1 MKFIKILLLSAI
13 LSSRIF
19 ACALCALYT
28 PTAHV
33 SITPAAQD
41 GRIVSLHFSWLF
53 SKNFTDVIM
62 QTYDINSNGK
72 LESDELAEITKAMT
86 DYLEPKN
93 YLCEAEFYDQAP
105 KNAKPALSNLVGT
118 QIKGNFKNAKSLIKK
133 GKLAFEFDQKVGF
146 ELRNDRVLKISIN
159 DDQGFFNFKM
169 LDEKPINLG
178 EGFVAKP
185 NSNLATT
192 FIEFSGEKPKI
203 ADKKPLDR
211 GVPTADAEQID
222 LGAGEQSLIAL
233 EEEKLAIDKQV
244 KQLGVGRSH
253 QRSVGDI
260 VSDATAEAQKNA
272 AASDTL
278 AQINKAGAAKDA
290 AQAKNDRSNSNLLGG
305 EGSASAPQKSGGA
318 SSAASGE
325 INLAKSR
332 DLDEISSALGKNGSS
347 AALAKSNAGSVNL
360 AQNAQNGDASNSA
373 ASSSGSANLTQ
384 SSDKDTDKFHA
395 SSVSGPSGSAQ
406 EGAGEATRLKENT
419 ANGAQEIKG
428 GLIDG
433 EDVANEPQ
441 DEVISNE
448 PHEETALGF
457 VAQKTVDFMKSLK
470 TAFRA
475 SSEQASASTIL
486 WVLALS
492 FIYGFFHAAGPGHA
506 KLLTASYFLAHGGSY
521 VKAFG
526 FALKIGLLHVLGALV
541 LVSASMF
548 VLQNVAGLVSANSA
562 SITTKISALLIIV
575 ITALIIYDKARRV
588 RSGARHDAGCSCA
601 ACASSAYGAS
611 AGLKGAGAASA
622 KNVADAASKTYKFSE
637 FKAFSADAASPSDAK
652 NSYGALNLRGT
663 SLGLKENRVA
673 SELAERS
680 NFTNSN
686 PPRNSAVSN
695 GGERGR
701 EWLIALAAALVPCPG
716 TILIFVLAFSLG
728 SFALSVASAL
738 FIGLG
743 MSVVIFL
750 AALFGA
756 KANELSSTKRLVGLK
771 LYVEFAGLFVMFGLG
786 IFMYFISDRM
796 SVL

>member
-13 LSSRIF
+13 FSSRIF

-33 SITPAAQD
+33 SITPIAQD
-41 GRIVSLHFSWLF
+41 GKIVSLHFSWLF
-53 SKNFTDVIM
+53 SQNFTDVIM

-72 LESDELAEITKAMT
+72 LENSELAEITKAMT
-86 DYLEPKN
+86 DYLTPKN

-105 KNAKPALSNLVGT
+105 KNAKPELSNLVGT
-118 QIKGNFKNAKSLIKK
+118 QIKGNFKNAISLVKK
-133 GKLAFEFDQKVGF
+133 GRLVFEFDQKVSF
-146 ELRNDRVLKISIN
+146 ELQNNRVLKISIN

-169 LDEKPINLG
+169 LDDKPINLG

-203 ADKKPLDR
+203 ADKKP
-211 GVPTADAEQID
+211 PISSAPNSD
-222 LGAGEQSLIAL
+222 LAQDSLASSEQSLAGS
-233 EEEKLAIDKQV
+233 EDKLAQGEQTKPNASSAR
-244 KQLGVGRSH
+244 RSN

-260 VSDATAEAQKNA
+260 VSEAAAEAQKNI

-278 AQINKAGAAKDA
+278 AQINKAAKKN
-290 AQAKNDRSNSNLLGG
+290 AQAKGGPANSHRFGSESLEAAAKNSENAAVPLGDDLNLTQNGGDRSAAINFN
-305 EGSASAPQKSGGA
+305 KSTN
-318 SSAASGE
+318 SAAPVDKGAGE
-325 INLAKSR
+325 NLTARR
-332 DLDEISSALGKNGSS
+332 DSSLNS
-347 AALAKSNAGSVNL
+347 AHSTQNFATPPNSLNL
-360 AQNAQNGDASNSA
+360 AQNSV
-373 ASSSGSANLTQ
+373 
-384 SSDKDTDKFHA
+384 DK
-395 SSVSGPSGSAQ
+395 
-406 EGAGEATRLKENT
+406 
-419 ANGAQEIKG
+419 NGAAPG
-428 GLIDG
+428 SGD
-433 EDVANEPQ
+433 
-441 DEVISNE
+441 ISSE
-448 PHEETALGF
+448 SHEEAALGF
-457 VAQKTVDFMKSLK
+457 VAQKTMDFMKSLK

-475 SSEQASASTIL
+475 SSEHASASTIL

-548 VLQNVAGLVSANSA
+548 VLQNVAGIVSANSA

-588 RSGARHDAGCSCA
+588 RSGAHHDAGCSCA
-601 ACASSAYGAS
+601 ACASAANTAETDAHLKNTAFAN
-611 AGLKGAGAASA
+611 AGNSAGAAS
-622 KNVADAASKTYKFSE
+622 KSYKFSK
-637 FKAFSADAASPSDAK
+637 FKIKSGESAQYLDTKNLGAATAELNSDSNLNASPEK
-652 NSYGALNLRGT
+652 NSPSQNEQKQALNSANLKNQT
-663 SLGLKENRVA
+663 S
-673 SELAERS
+673 SRS
-680 NFTNSN
+680 LQNGATY
-686 PPRNSAVSN
+686 

-738 FIGLG
+738 FIGFG

-756 KANELSSTKRLVGLK
+756 KANELSSKRLVSLK

-786 IFMYFISDRM
+786 VFMYFISDTLRI
-796 SVL
+796 L

>member
-13 LSSRIF
+13 FSSRIF

-33 SITPAAQD
+33 SITPVAQD
-41 GRIVSLHFSWLF
+41 GKIVSLHFSWLF
-53 SKNFTDVIM
+53 SQNFTDVIM

-72 LESDELAEITKAMT
+72 LENSELAEITKAMT
-86 DYLEPKN
+86 DYLTPKN

-118 QIKGNFKNAKSLIKK
+118 QIKGNFKNAISLVKK
-133 GKLAFEFDQKVGF
+133 GRLVFEFDQKVGF
-146 ELRNDRVLKISIN
+146 ELRNNRVLKISIN

-169 LDEKPINLG
+169 LDDKPINLG

-203 ADKKPLDR
+203 ADKKP
-211 GVPTADAEQID
+211 PISSAPNSD
-222 LGAGEQSLIAL
+222 LAQDSLASSEQSLASS
-233 EEEKLAIDKQV
+233 EDKLAQGGQAKPNSSSAR
-244 KQLGVGRSH
+244 RSN

-260 VSDATAEAQKNA
+260 VSEAAVEAQKNI

-278 AQINKAGAAKDA
+278 AQINKAAKKD
-290 AQAKNDRSNSNLLGG
+290 AQAKDGTANSGRFGSENAAVPLGDNSNLAQNGG
-305 EGSASAPQKSGGA
+305 DRSAAINFNKSTNSAAPVDKGVSENFAARRDNSLNSAHSTQNLVTPPEESSLNLAQNSASKNGA
-318 SSAASGE
+318 TSDS
-325 INLAKSR
+325 
-332 DLDEISSALGKNGSS
+332 DEISSEQHKE
-347 AALAKSNAGSVNL
+347 
-360 AQNAQNGDASNSA
+360 
-373 ASSSGSANLTQ
+373 
-384 SSDKDTDKFHA
+384 
-395 SSVSGPSGSAQ
+395 VS
-406 EGAGEATRLKENT
+406 
-419 ANGAQEIKG
+419 
-428 GLIDG
+428 
-433 EDVANEPQ
+433 
-441 DEVISNE
+441 
-448 PHEETALGF
+448 LGF
-457 VAQKTVDFMKSLK
+457 VAQKTMDFMKSLK

-475 SSEQASASTIL
+475 SSEHASASTIL

-548 VLQNVAGLVSANSA
+548 VLQNVAGIVSANSA

-588 RSGARHDAGCSCA
+588 RSGVSHDAGCSCA
-601 ACASSAYGAS
+601 ACASAANTAETDARLKNTAFANAGNSAH
-611 AGLKGAGAASA
+611 
-622 KNVADAASKTYKFSE
+622 AASKSYKFS
-637 FKAFSADAASPSDAK
+637 KFSIQSGESAQYLDAQNLDAATAELNSDSNLAAKLQK
-652 NSYGALNLRGT
+652 NSSSQNEQKKALNSANFKNQT
-663 SLGLKENRVA
+663 S
-673 SELAERS
+673 SRS
-680 NFTNSN
+680 LQNGATG
-686 PPRNSAVSN
+686 
-695 GGERGR
+695 GGEKGR

-738 FIGLG
+738 FIGFG

-756 KANELSSTKRLVGLK
+756 KANELSSKRLVSLK
-771 LYVEFAGLFVMFGLG
+771 LYVEFLGLFVMFGLG
-786 IFMYFISDRM
+786 IFMYFLSDNLR
-796 SVL
+796 VL

>member
-13 LSSRIF
+13 FSSRIF

-33 SITPAAQD
+33 SITPVAQD
-41 GRIVSLHFSWLF
+41 GKIVSLHFSWLF
-53 SKNFTDVIM
+53 SQNFTDVIM

-72 LESDELAEITKAMT
+72 FENNELAEITKAMT
-86 DYLEPKN
+86 DYLTPKN

-118 QIKGNFKNAKSLIKK
+118 QIKGNFKNAISLVKK
-133 GKLAFEFDQKVGF
+133 GRLVFEFDQKVGF
-146 ELRNDRVLKISIN
+146 ELRNNRVLKISIN

-169 LDEKPINLG
+169 LDDKPINLG

-203 ADKKPLDR
+203 ADKKP
-211 GVPTADAEQID
+211 PISSAPNSD
-222 LGAGEQSLIAL
+222 LAQDSLASSEQSLASS
-233 EEEKLAIDKQV
+233 EDKLAQGGQAKPNSSSAR
-244 KQLGVGRSH
+244 RSN

-260 VSDATAEAQKNA
+260 VSEAAVEAQKNI

-278 AQINKAGAAKDA
+278 AQINKAAKKD
-290 AQAKNDRSNSNLLGG
+290 AQAKDGTANSGRFGSENAAVPLGDNSNLAQNGG
-305 EGSASAPQKSGGA
+305 DRSAAINFNKSTNSAAPVDKGVSENFAARRDNSLNSAHSTQNLVTPPEESSLNLAQNSASKNGA
-318 SSAASGE
+318 TSDS
-325 INLAKSR
+325 
-332 DLDEISSALGKNGSS
+332 DEISSEQHKE
-347 AALAKSNAGSVNL
+347 
-360 AQNAQNGDASNSA
+360 
-373 ASSSGSANLTQ
+373 
-384 SSDKDTDKFHA
+384 
-395 SSVSGPSGSAQ
+395 VS
-406 EGAGEATRLKENT
+406 
-419 ANGAQEIKG
+419 
-428 GLIDG
+428 
-433 EDVANEPQ
+433 
-441 DEVISNE
+441 
-448 PHEETALGF
+448 LGF
-457 VAQKTVDFMKSLK
+457 VAQKTMDFMKSLK

-475 SSEQASASTIL
+475 SSEHASASTIL

-548 VLQNVAGLVSANSA
+548 VLQNVAGIVSANSA

-588 RSGARHDAGCSCA
+588 RSGVSHDAGCSCA
-601 ACASSAYGAS
+601 ACASAANTVRTS
-611 AGLKGAGAASA
+611 AGLKNTAFANAGNSA
-622 KNVADAASKTYKFSE
+622 HAASKSYKFSKFNIQSGE
-637 FKAFSADAASPSDAK
+637 SAQYLDTQNLDAATAEPNSDSNLTASLEENSSSQNKQKQASNSTNFK
-652 NSYGALNLRGT
+652 NQTSSRSLQNGATG
-663 SLGLKENRVA
+663 
-673 SELAERS
+673 
-680 NFTNSN
+680 
-686 PPRNSAVSN
+686 
-695 GGERGR
+695 GGEKGR

-738 FIGLG
+738 FIGFG

-756 KANELSSTKRLVGLK
+756 KANELSSKRLVSLK
-771 LYVEFAGLFVMFGLG
+771 LYVEFLGLFMMFGLG
-786 IFMYFISDRM
+786 IFMYFISDSLRI
-796 SVL
+796 L

>member
-13 LSSRIF
+13 FSSRIF

-33 SITPAAQD
+33 SITPVAQD

-53 SKNFTDVIM
+53 STNFTDVIM

-178 EGFVAKP
+178 EGFMAKP
-185 NSNLATT
+185 NSNLAAT
-192 FIEFSGEKPKI
+192 FIEFSGEKLKI

-211 GVPTADAEQID
+211 GTPTADAEQID

-233 EEEKLAIDKQV
+233 EEEKLAIGKQV

-260 VSDATAEAQKNA
+260 VSDATAEAQKNI

-290 AQAKNDRSNSNLLGG
+290 AQAKNDRSNSNRLGG
-305 EGSASAPQKSGGA
+305 ESSASASQKGGGA

-332 DLDEISSALGKNGSS
+332 NLDEISSAPGKNSSS
-347 AALAKSNAGSVNL
+347 AALTGPDAGSVNL
-360 AQNAQNGDASNSA
+360 AQNAQNGDVSNSA
-373 ASSSGSANLTQ
+373 ASSSGSTNLTQ

-406 EGAGEATRLKENT
+406 EGAGEATHLKENT
-419 ANGAQEIKG
+419 ANGAQDIKDGVLG
-428 GLIDG
+428 G
-433 EDVANEPQ
+433 ENNAANELQ

-448 PHEETALGF
+448 PHEEAALGF

-548 VLQNVAGLVSANSA
+548 MLQNVAGLVSANSA

-588 RSGARHDAGCSCA
+588 RSGVGHDAGCSCA
-601 ACASSAYGAS
+601 ACASSAYEVGVS
-611 AGLKGAGAASA
+611 LKGAGTVSA

-637 FKAFSADAASPSDAK
+637 FKAFTADAISPSDAK
-652 NSYGALNLRGT
+652 NSYGALNLRDT

-673 SELAERS
+673 SELPK

-686 PPRNSAVSN
+686 SPRNSAVSN

>member
-13 LSSRIF
+13 FSSRIF

-33 SITPAAQD
+33 SITPVAQD
-41 GRIVSLHFSWLF
+41 GKIVSLHFSWLF
-53 SKNFTDVIM
+53 SQNFTDVIM

-72 LESDELAEITKAMT
+72 LENSELAEITKAMT
-86 DYLEPKN
+86 DYLTPKN

-118 QIKGNFKNAKSLIKK
+118 QIKGNFKNAISLVKK
-133 GKLAFEFDQKVGF
+133 GRLVFEFDQKVGF
-146 ELRNDRVLKISIN
+146 ELRNNRVLKISIN

-169 LDEKPINLG
+169 LDDKPINLG

-203 ADKKPLDR
+203 ADKKPLISSA
-211 GVPTADAEQID
+211 PNSD
-222 LGAGEQSLIAL
+222 LAQDSLASSEQSLAGS
-233 EEEKLAIDKQV
+233 EDKLAQGGQAKPNASSAR
-244 KQLGVGRSH
+244 RSN

-260 VSDATAEAQKNA
+260 VSEAAAEAQKNI

-278 AQINKAGAAKDA
+278 AQINKATKNYVQEKGVPANSDRLCSENLKVAAKNSENA
-290 AQAKNDRSNSNLLGG
+290 AAPLGDDSNLAQNEGDRSAAINFND
-305 EGSASAPQKSGGA
+305 SAN
-318 SSAASGE
+318 SAASADKDAGE
-325 INLAKSR
+325 NLTAIRDNSLNSAHSTQNLATPPEESSLNLEQNSASKNGATSGS
-332 DLDEISSALGKNGSS
+332 DEISSEQRKE
-347 AALAKSNAGSVNL
+347 
-360 AQNAQNGDASNSA
+360 
-373 ASSSGSANLTQ
+373 
-384 SSDKDTDKFHA
+384 
-395 SSVSGPSGSAQ
+395 VS
-406 EGAGEATRLKENT
+406 
-419 ANGAQEIKG
+419 
-428 GLIDG
+428 
-433 EDVANEPQ
+433 
-441 DEVISNE
+441 
-448 PHEETALGF
+448 LGF
-457 VAQKTVDFMKSLK
+457 VAQKTMDFMKSLK

-475 SSEQASASTIL
+475 SSEHASASTIL

-548 VLQNVAGLVSANSA
+548 VLQNVAGIVSANSA

-588 RSGARHDAGCSCA
+588 RSGAGHDAGCSCA
-601 ACASSAYGAS
+601 ACASAANTAETDAHLKNTAFANAGDSAH
-611 AGLKGAGAASA
+611 
-622 KNVADAASKTYKFSE
+622 AASKSYKFSKFNIQSGE
-637 FKAFSADAASPSDAK
+637 SSQYLDTQNLGAATAESNSDLNLTASLEE
-652 NSYGALNLRGT
+652 NSSSQNKQKQALNSANLKNQT
-663 SLGLKENRVA
+663 ST
-673 SELAERS
+673 RS
-680 NFTNSN
+680 LQNGATG
-686 PPRNSAVSN
+686 

-738 FIGLG
+738 FIGFG

-756 KANELSSTKRLVGLK
+756 KANELSSKRLVSLK

-786 IFMYFISDRM
+786 VFMYFISDTLRI
-796 SVL
+796 L

>member
-13 LSSRIF
+13 FSSRIF

-33 SITPAAQD
+33 SITPVAQD
-41 GRIVSLHFSWLF
+41 GKIVSLHFSWLF
-53 SKNFTDVIM
+53 SQNFTDVIM

-72 LESDELAEITKAMT
+72 LENSELAEITKAMT
-86 DYLEPKN
+86 DYLTPKN

-118 QIKGNFKNAKSLIKK
+118 QIKGNFKNAISLVKK
-133 GKLAFEFDQKVGF
+133 GRLVFEFDQKVGF
-146 ELRNDRVLKISIN
+146 ELRNNRVLKISIN

-169 LDEKPINLG
+169 LDDKPINLG
-178 EGFVAKP
+178 EGFIAKP

-192 FIEFSGEKPKI
+192 FIEFSGEKPKL
-203 ADKKPLDR
+203 AEKKPSISSA
-211 GVPTADAEQID
+211 PNSD
-222 LGAGEQSLIAL
+222 LTQSELTSSEQSLASS
-233 EEEKLAIDKQV
+233 EDKLAQGGQAKPNASSAR
-244 KQLGVGRSH
+244 RSN

-260 VSDATAEAQKNA
+260 VSEAAAEAQKNI
-272 AASDTL
+272 AASDTI
-278 AQINKAGAAKDA
+278 AQINKAAKKN
-290 AQAKNDRSNSNLLGG
+290 AQAKGGPANST
-305 EGSASAPQKSGGA
+305 
-318 SSAASGE
+318 
-325 INLAKSR
+325 
-332 DLDEISSALGKNGSS
+332 
-347 AALAKSNAGSVNL
+347 ALADKGVSENFAARRDNSLNSAHSTQNFATSPEESSLNL
-360 AQNAQNGDASNSA
+360 AQNGANKNGA
-373 ASSSGSANLTQ
+373 ASGS
-384 SSDKDTDKFHA
+384 DD
-395 SSVSGPSGSAQ
+395 
-406 EGAGEATRLKENT
+406 
-419 ANGAQEIKG
+419 
-428 GLIDG
+428 
-433 EDVANEPQ
+433 
-441 DEVISNE
+441 ISNE
-448 PHEETALGF
+448 PQKEATLGF
-457 VAQKTVDFMKSLK
+457 VAQKTMDFMKSLK

-475 SSEQASASTIL
+475 SSEHASASTIL

-601 ACASSAYGAS
+601 ACAS
-611 AGLKGAGAASA
+611 AASTA
-622 KNVADAASKTYKFSE
+622 GTDAHLKNTAFTNAGDSAHAASKSYKFSK
-637 FKAFSADAASPSDAK
+637 FKTPSGESAQYLDAK
-652 NSYGALNLRGT
+652 NLGAATAELNSDSNLAANLQENSPSQNEQKKVLNSRNFKNQT
-663 SLGLKENRVA
+663 S
-673 SELAERS
+673 SRS
-680 NFTNSN
+680 LQNGATS
-686 PPRNSAVSN
+686 
-695 GGERGR
+695 GGERGQ

-738 FIGLG
+738 FIGFG

-756 KANELSSTKRLVGLK
+756 KANELSSKRLVSLK
-771 LYVEFAGLFVMFGLG
+771 LYVEFLGLFVMFGLG
-786 IFMYFISDRM
+786 IFMYFISDSLRI
-796 SVL
+796 L

>member
-13 LSSRIF
+13 FSSRIF

-33 SITPAAQD
+33 SIAPVAQD
-41 GRIVSLHFSWLF
+41 GKIVSLHFSWLF
-53 SKNFTDVIM
+53 SQNFTDVIM

-72 LESDELAEITKAMT
+72 FESSELAEITKAMT
-86 DYLEPKN
+86 DYLSPKN

-105 KNAKPALSNLVGT
+105 KSAKPALSNLVGT

-133 GKLAFEFDQKVGF
+133 GRLAFEFDQEVGF
-146 ELRNDRVLKISIN
+146 ELRNGRVLKISIN

-169 LDEKPINLG
+169 VDDKPFDLG
-178 EGFVAKP
+178 NGFVAKP
-185 NSNLATT
+185 NSNLAAT
-192 FIEFSGEKPKI
+192 FIEFSGEKPKL
-203 ADKKPLDR
+203 AEKKPSISSAPSSDLTQD
-211 GVPTADAEQID
+211 VLASSEQGLASSED
-222 LGAGEQSLIAL
+222 
-233 EEEKLAIDKQV
+233 KLAQGGQDKPNASSAR
-244 KQLGVGRSH
+244 RSN

-260 VSDATAEAQKNA
+260 VSEAAVEAQKNI
-272 AASDTL
+272 AASDAL
-278 AQINKAGAAKDA
+278 AQINKAAKKDA
-290 AQAKNDRSNSNLLGG
+290 QEKG
-305 EGSASAPQKSGGA
+305 GSAN
-318 SSAASGE
+318 SAAPADKGAGE
-325 INLAKSR
+325 NFAAIRDDSLNSTHSTQNLATP
-332 DLDEISSALGKNGSS
+332 LEESSL
-347 AALAKSNAGSVNL
+347 NL
-360 AQNAQNGDASNSA
+360 AQNSASKNGA
-373 ASSSGSANLTQ
+373 ASDSDNISSEPQ
-384 SSDKDTDKFHA
+384 K
-395 SSVSGPSGSAQ
+395 
-406 EGAGEATRLKENT
+406 EAT
-419 ANGAQEIKG
+419 
-428 GLIDG
+428 
-433 EDVANEPQ
+433 
-441 DEVISNE
+441 
-448 PHEETALGF
+448 LGF
-457 VAQKTVDFMKSLK
+457 IAQKTVDFMKSLK

-475 SSEQASASTIL
+475 SSEHASASTIL

-548 VLQNVAGLVSANSA
+548 VLQNVAGLVSTNSA

-601 ACASSAYGAS
+601 ACASAANTVETG
-611 AGLKGAGAASA
+611 AGLKNTAFANAGDSA
-622 KNVADAASKTYKFSE
+622 HAASKSYKFSK
-637 FKAFSADAASPSDAK
+637 FKTPSGESAQYLDTKNLGAAAAESNSDLNLNENSGENSPSQNEQK
-652 NSYGALNLRGT
+652 KALNSANFSSQPPSR
-663 SLGLKENRVA
+663 SLQ
-673 SELAERS
+673 
-680 NFTNSN
+680 
-686 PPRNSAVSN
+686 N
-695 GGERGR
+695 GGATCGGEKGR

-738 FIGLG
+738 FIGFG

-756 KANELSSTKRLVGLK
+756 KANELSSKRLVSLK

-786 IFMYFISDRM
+786 IFMYFISDSLRI
-796 SVL
+796 L

>member
-13 LSSRIF
+13 FSSRIF

-41 GRIVSLHFSWLF
+41 GKIVSLHFSWLF
-53 SKNFTDVIM
+53 SQNFTDVIM

-72 LESDELAEITKAMT
+72 LENSELAEITKAMT
-86 DYLEPKN
+86 DYLTPKN

-118 QIKGNFKNAKSLIKK
+118 QIKGNFKNAISLVKK
-133 GKLAFEFDQKVGF
+133 GRLVFEFDQKVGF
-146 ELRNDRVLKISIN
+146 ELRNNRVLKISIN

-169 LDEKPINLG
+169 LDDKPINLG

-203 ADKKPLDR
+203 ADKKSPISSA
-211 GVPTADAEQID
+211 PNSD
-222 LGAGEQSLIAL
+222 LAQDGLASSEQSLAGS
-233 EEEKLAIDKQV
+233 EDKLAQGGQAKSNASSAR
-244 KQLGVGRSH
+244 RSN

-260 VSDATAEAQKNA
+260 VSEAAVEAQKNI

-278 AQINKAGAAKDA
+278 AQINKAAKKD
-290 AQAKNDRSNSNLLGG
+290 AQAKGGSVNSAAPVDKGAGKNLTARRDNSLNSAHSTQNFATPPMESSLNLAQNSANKNGAVSNS
-305 EGSASAPQKSGGA
+305 
-318 SSAASGE
+318 
-325 INLAKSR
+325 
-332 DLDEISSALGKNGSS
+332 DEISSE
-347 AALAKSNAGSVNL
+347 
-360 AQNAQNGDASNSA
+360 Q
-373 ASSSGSANLTQ
+373 
-384 SSDKDTDKFHA
+384 H
-395 SSVSGPSGSAQ
+395 
-406 EGAGEATRLKENT
+406 KE
-419 ANGAQEIKG
+419 
-428 GLIDG
+428 
-433 EDVANEPQ
+433 
-441 DEVISNE
+441 IS
-448 PHEETALGF
+448 LGF
-457 VAQKTVDFMKSLK
+457 VAQKTMDFMKSLK

-475 SSEQASASTIL
+475 SSEHASASTIL

-588 RSGARHDAGCSCA
+588 RSGVSHDAGCSCA
-601 ACASSAYGAS
+601 ACASAANTAETDAHLKNTAFTNARDSAH
-611 AGLKGAGAASA
+611 
-622 KNVADAASKTYKFSE
+622 AASKSYKFSK
-637 FKAFSADAASPSDAK
+637 FKTPSGESAQYLDAK
-652 NSYGALNLRGT
+652 NLGAAAAEPNSDSNLIANLEENSSSQNGQKQALNSVNFKSQTSSRLLQNGT
-663 SLGLKENRVA
+663 
-673 SELAERS
+673 
-680 NFTNSN
+680 TY
-686 PPRNSAVSN
+686 
-695 GGERGR
+695 GGEKGR

-738 FIGLG
+738 FIGFG

-756 KANELSSTKRLVGLK
+756 KANELSSKRLVSLK
-771 LYVEFAGLFVMFGLG
+771 LYVEFLGLFVMFGLG
-786 IFMYFISDRM
+786 IFMYFISDSLRI
-796 SVL
+796 L

>member
-13 LSSRIF
+13 FTSRIF

-33 SITPAAQD
+33 SITPVAQD
-41 GRIVSLHFSWLF
+41 GKIVSLHFSWLF

-105 KNAKPALSNLVGT
+105 KNVKPALSNLVGT

-169 LDEKPINLG
+169 LDDKPFDLG
-178 EGFVAKP
+178 NGFVAKP

-233 EEEKLAIDKQV
+233 EEEKLAIGKRV
-244 KQLGVGRSH
+244 KQLGVGRLH

-260 VSDATAEAQKNA
+260 VSDATAEAQKNI

-290 AQAKNDRSNSNLLGG
+290 AQAKNDRSNSNRLGG
-305 EGSASAPQKSGGA
+305 ESSASASQKDGGA

-332 DLDEISSALGKNGSS
+332 DLDEISSALGKDGSS

-360 AQNAQNGDASNSA
+360 AQNAQNGDASNST

-395 SSVSGPSGSAQ
+395 SSVGELSGSAQ
-406 EGAGEATRLKENT
+406 EGAGEATHLKENT

-428 GLIDG
+428 GLIGG
-433 EDVANEPQ
+433 EDAAIEPQ
-441 DEVISNE
+441 DEPISNE
-448 PHEETALGF
+448 PHDEAALGF

-475 SSEQASASTIL
+475 SSEHASASTIL

-492 FIYGFFHAAGPGHA
+492 FIYGFLHAAGPGHA

-548 VLQNVAGLVSANSA
+548 MLQNVAGLVSTNSA

-588 RSGARHDAGCSCA
+588 RSGVGHDAGCSCA
-601 ACASSAYGAS
+601 ACASSAYEVGVS
-611 AGLKGAGAASA
+611 LKGAGAASA
-622 KNVADAASKTYKFSE
+622 KNVADVASKTYKFSE
-637 FKAFSADAASPSDAK
+637 FKAFAADAASPSDAK
-652 NSYGALNLRGT
+652 NSYGALNLRDT
-663 SLGLKENRVA
+663 NLGLKENRIA
-673 SELAERS
+673 SELPE

-756 KANELSSTKRLVGLK
+756 KANELSSTKRLVNLK

>member
-1 MKFIKILLLSAI
+1 MKFIKILILSAI
-13 LSSRIF
+13 FSSRIF

-33 SITPAAQD
+33 SITPVAQD
-41 GRIVSLHFSWLF
+41 GKIVSLHFSWLF
-53 SKNFTDVIM
+53 SQNFTDVIM

-72 LESDELAEITKAMT
+72 LENSELAEITKAMT
-86 DYLEPKN
+86 DYLTPKN

-118 QIKGNFKNAKSLIKK
+118 QIKGNFKNAISLVKK
-133 GKLAFEFDQKVGF
+133 GRLVFEFDQKVGF
-146 ELRNDRVLKISIN
+146 ELRNNRVLKISIN

-169 LDEKPINLG
+169 LDDKPINLG

-192 FIEFSGEKPKI
+192 FIEFSGEKPKL
-203 ADKKPLDR
+203 AEKKPSISSA
-211 GVPTADAEQID
+211 PSSD
-222 LGAGEQSLIAL
+222 LAQDGLASSQQSLASS
-233 EEEKLAIDKQV
+233 EDKLAQGGQSKQPNM
-244 KQLGVGRSH
+244 GSARRSN

-260 VSDATAEAQKNA
+260 ISEATAQAQKNI
-272 AASDTL
+272 AASDAL
-278 AQINKAGAAKDA
+278 AQINKAAKKD
-290 AQAKNDRSNSNLLGG
+290 AQAKDNRQNSDRLGSENLEAAVKNGENAAAFLGDDSNLAQNEGDRSAAINFND
-305 EGSASAPQKSGGA
+305 SANSAP
-318 SSAASGE
+318 SADKDTGQ
-325 INLAKSR
+325 NLAAIR
-332 DLDEISSALGKNGSS
+332 DNSLNSAHSTQNLATPPEESSLNLAQNSANKNGATSDSDEISSEQHKE
-347 AALAKSNAGSVNL
+347 
-360 AQNAQNGDASNSA
+360 
-373 ASSSGSANLTQ
+373 
-384 SSDKDTDKFHA
+384 
-395 SSVSGPSGSAQ
+395 VS
-406 EGAGEATRLKENT
+406 
-419 ANGAQEIKG
+419 
-428 GLIDG
+428 
-433 EDVANEPQ
+433 
-441 DEVISNE
+441 
-448 PHEETALGF
+448 LGF
-457 VAQKTVDFMKSLK
+457 VAQKTMDFMKSLK

-475 SSEQASASTIL
+475 SSEHASASTIL

-521 VKAFG
+521 VKAFV

-588 RSGARHDAGCSCA
+588 RSGAHHDAGCSCA
-601 ACASSAYGAS
+601 ACASAANTAETGAHLKNTAFTNAGNSAH
-611 AGLKGAGAASA
+611 
-622 KNVADAASKTYKFSE
+622 AASKSYKFSK
-637 FKAFSADAASPSDAK
+637 FKTPSGESAQYLDAENSGAAAAELNSDSNLAANLEENSSSQNKQKQASNSTNFK
-652 NSYGALNLRGT
+652 NQTSSRSLQNGAT
-663 SLGLKENRVA
+663 S
-673 SELAERS
+673 
-680 NFTNSN
+680 
-686 PPRNSAVSN
+686 

-738 FIGLG
+738 FIGFG

-756 KANELSSTKRLVGLK
+756 KANELSSKRLVSLK
-771 LYVEFAGLFVMFGLG
+771 LYVEFLGLFVMFGLG
-786 IFMYFISDRM
+786 IFMYFLSDNLR
-796 SVL
+796 VL

>member
-13 LSSRIF
+13 FSSRIF

-33 SITPAAQD
+33 SITPVAQD
-41 GRIVSLHFSWLF
+41 GKIVSLHFSWLF
-53 SKNFTDVIM
+53 SQNFTDVIM

-72 LESDELAEITKAMT
+72 LENSELAEITKAMT
-86 DYLEPKN
+86 DYLTPKN

-105 KNAKPALSNLVGT
+105 KNTKPVLSNLVGT
-118 QIKGNFKNAKSLIKK
+118 QIKGNFKNAISLVKK
-133 GKLAFEFDQKVGF
+133 GRLVFEFDQKVGF
-146 ELRNDRVLKISIN
+146 ELRNNRVLKISIN

-169 LDEKPINLG
+169 LDDKPINLG

-203 ADKKPLDR
+203 ADKKPPIS
-211 GVPTADAEQID
+211 GAPNSD
-222 LGAGEQSLIAL
+222 LAQDGLASSQQSLAGS
-233 EEEKLAIDKQV
+233 EDKLAQGGQGKPNASSAR
-244 KQLGVGRSH
+244 RSN

-260 VSDATAEAQKNA
+260 VSEAAAEAQKNI
-272 AASDTL
+272 AASDTI
-278 AQINKAGAAKDA
+278 AQINKAAKKN
-290 AQAKNDRSNSNLLGG
+290 AQAKGGPANSDRLGSENLEAAAKNG
-305 EGSASAPQKSGGA
+305 ENT
-318 SSAASGE
+318 AAS
-325 INLAKSR
+325 
-332 DLDEISSALGKNGSS
+332 LGDDS
-347 AALAKSNAGSVNL
+347 NL
-360 AQNAQNGDASNSA
+360 AQNGGDRSAAINFNDSANSAPSVDKGTGQNLAARRDNSLNSAHSTQNFATPPDESSLNLAQNSASKNGA
-373 ASSSGSANLTQ
+373 ASGSDNISSEPQ
-384 SSDKDTDKFHA
+384 K
-395 SSVSGPSGSAQ
+395 
-406 EGAGEATRLKENT
+406 EAT
-419 ANGAQEIKG
+419 
-428 GLIDG
+428 
-433 EDVANEPQ
+433 
-441 DEVISNE
+441 
-448 PHEETALGF
+448 LGF
-457 VAQKTVDFMKSLK
+457 VAQKTMDFMKSLK

-475 SSEQASASTIL
+475 SSEHASASTIL

-588 RSGARHDAGCSCA
+588 RAGVSHDASCSCA
-601 ACASSAYGAS
+601 ACASIAKTADTDSRLKDTAFANAENSAH
-611 AGLKGAGAASA
+611 
-622 KNVADAASKTYKFSE
+622 AASKSYKFSK
-637 FKAFSADAASPSDAK
+637 FKIKSGESAQYLDTK
-652 NSYGALNLRGT
+652 NSGATTAELNSNLNLNASLEENSSSQNKQKQALNSANFKNQT
-663 SLGLKENRVA
+663 S
-673 SELAERS
+673 SRS
-680 NFTNSN
+680 LQNGATS
-686 PPRNSAVSN
+686 
-695 GGERGR
+695 GGEKGR

-738 FIGLG
+738 FIGFG

-756 KANELSSTKRLVGLK
+756 KANELSSKRLVSLK
-771 LYVEFAGLFVMFGLG
+771 LYVEFLGLFVMFGLG
-786 IFMYFISDRM
+786 VFMYFLSDTLR
-796 SVL
+796 VL

>member
-13 LSSRIF
+13 FSSRIF

-41 GRIVSLHFSWLF
+41 GKIVSLHFSWLF
-53 SKNFTDVIM
+53 SQNFTDVIM

-72 LESDELAEITKAMT
+72 LENSELAEITKAMT
-86 DYLEPKN
+86 DYLTPKN

-118 QIKGNFKNAKSLIKK
+118 QIKGNFKNAISLVKK
-133 GKLAFEFDQKVGF
+133 GRLVFEFDQKVGF
-146 ELRNDRVLKISIN
+146 ELHNNRVLKISIN

-169 LDEKPINLG
+169 LDDKPINLG

-203 ADKKPLDR
+203 ADKKSPISSA
-211 GVPTADAEQID
+211 PNSD
-222 LGAGEQSLIAL
+222 LAQDGLASSEQSLAGS
-233 EEEKLAIDKQV
+233 EDKLAQGGQAKSNASSAR
-244 KQLGVGRSH
+244 RSN

-260 VSDATAEAQKNA
+260 VSEAAVEAQKNI

-278 AQINKAGAAKDA
+278 AQINKAAKKDS
-290 AQAKNDRSNSNLLGG
+290 QAKGDPAN
-305 EGSASAPQKSGGA
+305 
-318 SSAASGE
+318 
-325 INLAKSR
+325 
-332 DLDEISSALGKNGSS
+332 S
-347 AALAKSNAGSVNL
+347 AALEDKGVSENFAARRDNSLYSAHSTQNLATPPEESSLNL
-360 AQNAQNGDASNSA
+360 AQNSV
-373 ASSSGSANLTQ
+373 
-384 SSDKDTDKFHA
+384 DK
-395 SSVSGPSGSAQ
+395 
-406 EGAGEATRLKENT
+406 
-419 ANGAQEIKG
+419 NGAAPG
-428 GLIDG
+428 RGD
-433 EDVANEPQ
+433 
-441 DEVISNE
+441 ISSE
-448 PHEETALGF
+448 PHEEAALGF

-475 SSEQASASTIL
+475 SSEHANASTIL

-588 RSGARHDAGCSCA
+588 RSGVSHDAGCSCA
-601 ACASSAYGAS
+601 ACASAANTAETDAHLKNTAFTNARDSAH
-611 AGLKGAGAASA
+611 
-622 KNVADAASKTYKFSE
+622 AASKSYKFSK
-637 FKAFSADAASPSDAK
+637 FKTPSGESAQYLDAK
-652 NSYGALNLRGT
+652 NLGAAAAEPNSDSNLIANLEENSSSQNGQKQALNSVNFKSQTSSRLLQNGT
-663 SLGLKENRVA
+663 
-673 SELAERS
+673 
-680 NFTNSN
+680 TY
-686 PPRNSAVSN
+686 
-695 GGERGR
+695 GGEKGR

-738 FIGLG
+738 FIGFG

-756 KANELSSTKRLVGLK
+756 KANELSSKRLVSLK
-771 LYVEFAGLFVMFGLG
+771 LYVEFLGLFVMFGLG
-786 IFMYFISDRM
+786 IFMYFISDSLRI
-796 SVL
+796 L

>member
-13 LSSRIF
+13 FSSRIF

-33 SITPAAQD
+33 SITPVAQD
-41 GRIVSLHFSWLF
+41 GKIVSLHFSWLF
-53 SKNFTDVIM
+53 SQNFTDVIM

-72 LESDELAEITKAMT
+72 LENSELAEITKAMT
-86 DYLEPKN
+86 DYLTPKN

-118 QIKGNFKNAKSLIKK
+118 QIKGNFKNAISLVKK
-133 GKLAFEFDQKVGF
+133 GRLMFEFDQKVGF
-146 ELRNDRVLKISIN
+146 ELRNNRVLKISIN

-169 LDEKPINLG
+169 LDDKPINLG

-203 ADKKPLDR
+203 ADKKP
-211 GVPTADAEQID
+211 PISSAPNSD
-222 LGAGEQSLIAL
+222 LAQDSLASSQQSLAGS
-233 EEEKLAIDKQV
+233 ESKLAQSEQTKPNASSAR
-244 KQLGVGRSH
+244 RSN

-260 VSDATAEAQKNA
+260 VSEAAAEAQKNI

-278 AQINKAGAAKDA
+278 AQINKAAKKD
-290 AQAKNDRSNSNLLGG
+290 AQAKGGPANSGRFGSENAAVPLGDN
-305 EGSASAPQKSGGA
+305 S
-318 SSAASGE
+318 
-325 INLAKSR
+325 
-332 DLDEISSALGKNGSS
+332 
-347 AALAKSNAGSVNL
+347 NL
-360 AQNAQNGDASNSA
+360 AQNGGDRSAAINFNKSANSA
-373 ASSSGSANLTQ
+373 APVDKGVSENFAARRDNSLNSAHSTQNLATPPEESSLNLAQ
-384 SSDKDTDKFHA
+384 N
-395 SSVSGPSGSAQ
+395 SVSKN
-406 EGAGEATRLKENT
+406 GAASDSDNISSEQHKEAT
-419 ANGAQEIKG
+419 
-428 GLIDG
+428 
-433 EDVANEPQ
+433 
-441 DEVISNE
+441 
-448 PHEETALGF
+448 LGF
-457 VAQKTVDFMKSLK
+457 VAQKTMDFMKSLK

-475 SSEQASASTIL
+475 SSEHANASTIL

-548 VLQNVAGLVSANSA
+548 VLQNVAGIVSANSA

-588 RSGARHDAGCSCA
+588 RSGAHHDAGCSCA
-601 ACASSAYGAS
+601 ACASAANTAETGT
-611 AGLKGAGAASA
+611 GLKNAAFANAGDSAGAAS
-622 KNVADAASKTYKFSE
+622 KSYKFSKFNIQSGE
-637 FKAFSADAASPSDAK
+637 SAQYLDTQNLGATTAELNSDSNLTANLEE
-652 NSYGALNLRGT
+652 NSSSQNGQEKVL
-663 SLGLKENRVA
+663 
-673 SELAERS
+673 
-680 NFTNSN
+680 
-686 PPRNSAVSN
+686 NSANFKKQTSSRSLQN
-695 GGERGR
+695 DATGGGERGR

-738 FIGLG
+738 FIGFG

-756 KANELSSTKRLVGLK
+756 KANELSSKRLVSLK

-786 IFMYFISDRM
+786 VFMYFISDTLRI
-796 SVL
+796 L

>member
-13 LSSRIF
+13 FSSRIF

-33 SITPAAQD
+33 SITPVAQD
-41 GRIVSLHFSWLF
+41 GKIVSLHFSWLF
-53 SKNFTDVIM
+53 SQNFTDVIM

-72 LESDELAEITKAMT
+72 LENSELAEITKAMT
-86 DYLEPKN
+86 DYLTPKN

-118 QIKGNFKNAKSLIKK
+118 QIKGNFKNAISLVKK
-133 GKLAFEFDQKVGF
+133 GRLVFEFDQKVGF
-146 ELRNDRVLKISIN
+146 ELRNNRVLKISIN

-169 LDEKPINLG
+169 LDDKPINLG
-178 EGFVAKP
+178 EGFIAKP

-203 ADKKPLDR
+203 ADKKPPISGAPDSDLAQS
-211 GVPTADAEQID
+211 GLASSEQI
-222 LGAGEQSLIAL
+222 LAGSED
-233 EEEKLAIDKQV
+233 KLAQGGQAKPNASSAR
-244 KQLGVGRSH
+244 RSN

-260 VSDATAEAQKNA
+260 VSEAAAEAQKNI

-278 AQINKAGAAKDA
+278 AQINKAAKKDV
-290 AQAKNDRSNSNLLGG
+290 QAKGGPANSTALADKGVSENFAARRDNSLN
-305 EGSASAPQKSGGA
+305 SAHSTQ
-318 SSAASGE
+318 
-325 INLAKSR
+325 NLATPPGESSLNLAQNNASKNGATS
-332 DLDEISSALGKNGSS
+332 DSDEISSEPQK
-347 AALAKSNAGSVNL
+347 
-360 AQNAQNGDASNSA
+360 
-373 ASSSGSANLTQ
+373 
-384 SSDKDTDKFHA
+384 
-395 SSVSGPSGSAQ
+395 
-406 EGAGEATRLKENT
+406 EAT
-419 ANGAQEIKG
+419 
-428 GLIDG
+428 
-433 EDVANEPQ
+433 
-441 DEVISNE
+441 
-448 PHEETALGF
+448 LGF
-457 VAQKTVDFMKSLK
+457 VAQKTMDFMKSLK

-475 SSEQASASTIL
+475 SSEHASASTIL

-548 VLQNVAGLVSANSA
+548 VLQNVAGLVSTTSA

-588 RSGARHDAGCSCA
+588 RSGVSHDAGCSCA
-601 ACASSAYGAS
+601 ACASAANT
-611 AGLKGAGAASA
+611 AGTDAHLKNTAFANARDSAGAAS
-622 KNVADAASKTYKFSE
+622 KSYKFSK
-637 FKAFSADAASPSDAK
+637 FKTPIGESAQYLDTKNLSTATAELNSDSNLTASLEE
-652 NSYGALNLRGT
+652 NSSSQNEQKQTLN
-663 SLGLKENRVA
+663 S
-673 SELAERS
+673 
-680 NFTNSN
+680 TNSKN
-686 PPRNSAVSN
+686 QTSSRSLQNGATG
-695 GGERGR
+695 GGEKGR

-738 FIGLG
+738 FIGFG

-756 KANELSSTKRLVGLK
+756 KANELSSKRLVSLK
-771 LYVEFAGLFVMFGLG
+771 LYIEFAGLFVMFGLG
-786 IFMYFISDRM
+786 IFMYFISDTLRI
-796 SVL
+796 L

>member
-13 LSSRIF
+13 FSSRIF

-33 SITPAAQD
+33 SITPVAQD
-41 GRIVSLHFSWLF
+41 GKIVSLHFSWLF
-53 SKNFTDVIM
+53 SQNFTDVIM

-72 LESDELAEITKAMT
+72 LENSELAEITKAMT
-86 DYLEPKN
+86 DYLTPKN

-133 GKLAFEFDQKVGF
+133 GRLAFEFDQEVGF
-146 ELRNDRVLKISIN
+146 ELRNGRVLKISIN

-169 LDEKPINLG
+169 LDDKPINLG

-192 FIEFSGEKPKI
+192 FIEFSGEKLKLTE
-203 ADKKPLDR
+203 KKPSISSAPSPDLTQD
-211 GVPTADAEQID
+211 GLASSEQD
-222 LGAGEQSLIAL
+222 LAGSEDKLTQSEQA
-233 EEEKLAIDKQV
+233 KQPNMGSAR
-244 KQLGVGRSH
+244 KSN

-260 VSDATAEAQKNA
+260 VSEATAQAQKNI
-272 AASDTL
+272 AASDAI
-278 AQINKAGAAKDA
+278 AQINKAAKKD
-290 AQAKNDRSNSNLLGG
+290 AQAKGGPANSDHLGSESLEAAAKNGENAAASLGDDSNLAQN
-305 EGSASAPQKSGGA
+305 SASKNG
-318 SSAASGE
+318 AASD
-325 INLAKSR
+325 S
-332 DLDEISSALGKNGSS
+332 DEISSEQHKE
-347 AALAKSNAGSVNL
+347 
-360 AQNAQNGDASNSA
+360 
-373 ASSSGSANLTQ
+373 
-384 SSDKDTDKFHA
+384 
-395 SSVSGPSGSAQ
+395 VS
-406 EGAGEATRLKENT
+406 
-419 ANGAQEIKG
+419 
-428 GLIDG
+428 
-433 EDVANEPQ
+433 
-441 DEVISNE
+441 
-448 PHEETALGF
+448 LGF
-457 VAQKTVDFMKSLK
+457 VAQKTMDFMKSLK

-475 SSEQASASTIL
+475 SSEHASASTIL

-588 RSGARHDAGCSCA
+588 RSGAHHDAGCSCA
-601 ACASSAYGAS
+601 ACASVAKTTETDARLKNMAFANAENSAH
-611 AGLKGAGAASA
+611 
-622 KNVADAASKTYKFSE
+622 AASKSYKFSK
-637 FKAFSADAASPSDAK
+637 FKTPSGESAQYLDTKNLGDAAAESNSDLNLNADLEKNSPSQNEQK
-652 NSYGALNLRGT
+652 KALNSINFKSQTSSRSLQNGT
-663 SLGLKENRVA
+663 
-673 SELAERS
+673 
-680 NFTNSN
+680 TYD
-686 PPRNSAVSN
+686 
-695 GGERGR
+695 GEKGR

-738 FIGLG
+738 FIGFG

-756 KANELSSTKRLVGLK
+756 KANELSSKRLVSLK
-771 LYVEFAGLFVMFGLG
+771 LYVEFLGLFVMFGLG
-786 IFMYFISDRM
+786 VFMYFISDNLRI
-796 SVL
+796 L

>member
-13 LSSRIF
+13 FSSRIF

-33 SITPAAQD
+33 SITPVAQD
-41 GRIVSLHFSWLF
+41 GKITSLHFSWLF
-53 SKNFTDVIM
+53 SQNFTDVIM

-72 LESDELAEITKAMT
+72 LENSELAEITKAMT
-86 DYLEPKN
+86 DYLTPKN

-118 QIKGNFKNAKSLIKK
+118 QIKGNFKNAISLVKK
-133 GKLAFEFDQKVGF
+133 GRLVFEFDQKVGF
-146 ELRNDRVLKISIN
+146 ELRNGRVLKISIN

-169 LDEKPINLG
+169 LDDKPINLG

-203 ADKKPLDR
+203 ADKKSPISSAPNSDLAQS
-211 GVPTADAEQID
+211 GVASS
-222 LGAGEQSLIAL
+222 EQSLAGS
-233 EEEKLAIDKQV
+233 EDKLAQGGQAKPNASSAR
-244 KQLGVGRSH
+244 RSN

-260 VSDATAEAQKNA
+260 VSEAAVEAQKNI

-278 AQINKAGAAKDA
+278 AQINKAAKKD
-290 AQAKNDRSNSNLLGG
+290 AQAKGDSANSDRFGSENLEAAAKNSEN
-305 EGSASAPQKSGGA
+305 A
-318 SSAASGE
+318 AAS
-325 INLAKSR
+325 
-332 DLDEISSALGKNGSS
+332 LGDNS
-347 AALAKSNAGSVNL
+347 NL
-360 AQNAQNGDASNSA
+360 AQNGGDRSAAINFNDSANSA
-373 ASSSGSANLTQ
+373 ASADKDAGENLTTIRDNSLNSAHSTQ
-384 SSDKDTDKFHA
+384 NLATPPNSLNLAKNSASKNGVSPGSGNISS
-395 SSVSGPSGSAQ
+395 
-406 EGAGEATRLKENT
+406 
-419 ANGAQEIKG
+419 
-428 GLIDG
+428 
-433 EDVANEPQ
+433 
-441 DEVISNE
+441 E
-448 PHEETALGF
+448 PHEEASLGF
-457 VAQKTVDFMKSLK
+457 VAQKTMDFMKSLK

-475 SSEQASASTIL
+475 SSEHASASTIL

-548 VLQNVAGLVSANSA
+548 VLQNIAGLVSTNSA

-588 RSGARHDAGCSCA
+588 RSGAHHDACCSCA
-601 ACASSAYGAS
+601 ACTSAANTARTG
-611 AGLKGAGAASA
+611 AGLKNAAFSNSGNSA
-622 KNVADAASKTYKFSE
+622 HAASKSYKFSKFNIQSGE
-637 FKAFSADAASPSDAK
+637 SARYLDTQNLGAATAELNSD
-652 NSYGALNLRGT
+652 SNLAAN
-663 SLGLKENRVA
+663 LKESSSSQNKQKQA
-673 SELAERS
+673 S
-680 NFTNSN
+680 
-686 PPRNSAVSN
+686 NSANLKNQTSSRSLQN
-695 GGERGR
+695 GATGGEKGR

-738 FIGLG
+738 FIGFG

-756 KANELSSTKRLVGLK
+756 KANELSSKRLVSLK
-771 LYVEFAGLFVMFGLG
+771 LYIEFAGLFVMFGLG
-786 IFMYFISDRM
+786 IFMYFISDTLRI
-796 SVL
+796 L

>member
-13 LSSRIF
+13 FSSRIF

-33 SITPAAQD
+33 SITPVVQD
-41 GRIVSLHFSWLF
+41 GKIVSLHFSWLF
-53 SKNFTDVIM
+53 SQNFTDVIM

-72 LESDELAEITKAMT
+72 LENSELAEITKAMT
-86 DYLEPKN
+86 DYLTPKN

-118 QIKGNFKNAKSLIKK
+118 QIKGNFKNAISLVKK
-133 GKLAFEFDQKVGF
+133 GRLVFEFDQKVGF
-146 ELRNDRVLKISIN
+146 ELRNNRVLKISIN

-169 LDEKPINLG
+169 LDDKPINLG

-203 ADKKPLDR
+203 ADKKPPISSAPNSNLAQD
-211 GVPTADAEQID
+211 D
-222 LGAGEQSLIAL
+222 LVSSEQSLAGS
-233 EEEKLAIDKQV
+233 EDKLAQGGQAKPNSSSAR
-244 KQLGVGRSH
+244 RSN

-260 VSDATAEAQKNA
+260 VSEAAAEAQKNI

-278 AQINKAGAAKDA
+278 AQINKAAKKD
-290 AQAKNDRSNSNLLGG
+290 AQAK
-305 EGSASAPQKSGGA
+305 GSPAN
-318 SSAASGE
+318 SAALADKGVSE
-325 INLAKSR
+325 NFAARRDNSLNSAHSTQNLATPPEESSLNLAQNSADKNGATS
-332 DLDEISSALGKNGSS
+332 DSDEISSEQHK
-347 AALAKSNAGSVNL
+347 
-360 AQNAQNGDASNSA
+360 
-373 ASSSGSANLTQ
+373 
-384 SSDKDTDKFHA
+384 
-395 SSVSGPSGSAQ
+395 
-406 EGAGEATRLKENT
+406 EA
-419 ANGAQEIKG
+419 
-428 GLIDG
+428 
-433 EDVANEPQ
+433 
-441 DEVISNE
+441 
-448 PHEETALGF
+448 ALGF
-457 VAQKTVDFMKSLK
+457 VAQKTMDFMKSLK

-475 SSEQASASTIL
+475 SSEHASASTIL

-521 VKAFG
+521 IKAFG

-588 RSGARHDAGCSCA
+588 RSGAGHDAGCSCA
-601 ACASSAYGAS
+601 ACASAANTAETDAHLKNTAFANAMDSAH
-611 AGLKGAGAASA
+611 
-622 KNVADAASKTYKFSE
+622 AASKSYKFSKFNIQSGE
-637 FKAFSADAASPSDAK
+637 SAQYLDAENSDVATAELNLDSNLAANLEE
-652 NSYGALNLRGT
+652 NSSSQNGQEKALNSANFKKQT
-663 SLGLKENRVA
+663 S
-673 SELAERS
+673 SRS
-680 NFTNSN
+680 LQKDVTS
-686 PPRNSAVSN
+686 
-695 GGERGR
+695 GGEKGR

-738 FIGLG
+738 FIGFG

-756 KANELSSTKRLVGLK
+756 KANELSSKRLVSLK
-771 LYVEFAGLFVMFGLG
+771 LYIEFAGLFVMFGLG
-786 IFMYFISDRM
+786 IFMYFISDTLRI
-796 SVL
+796 L

>member
-1 MKFIKILLLSAI
+1 MKFIKILILSAI
-13 LSSRIF
+13 FSSRIF

-33 SITPAAQD
+33 SITPVAQD
-41 GRIVSLHFSWLF
+41 GKIVSLHFSWLF
-53 SKNFTDVIM
+53 SQNFTDVIM

-72 LESDELAEITKAMT
+72 LENSELAEITKAMT
-86 DYLEPKN
+86 DYLTPKN

-118 QIKGNFKNAKSLIKK
+118 QIKGNFKNAMSLVKK
-133 GKLAFEFDQKVGF
+133 GRLVFEFDQKVGF
-146 ELRNDRVLKISIN
+146 ELRNNRVLKISIN

-169 LDEKPINLG
+169 LDDKPINLG

-185 NSNLATT
+185 NSNLAIT

-203 ADKKPLDR
+203 ADKKPLISSA
-211 GVPTADAEQID
+211 PSSD
-222 LGAGEQSLIAL
+222 LAQDDLASSQQSLAGS
-233 EEEKLAIDKQV
+233 EDKLAQGGQAKPNSSSAR
-244 KQLGVGRSH
+244 RSN

-260 VSDATAEAQKNA
+260 VSEAAAEAQKNI
-272 AASDTL
+272 AASDTI
-278 AQINKAGAAKDA
+278 AQINKAAKKD
-290 AQAKNDRSNSNLLGG
+290 AQAKGGPANSMAPAYKGVSENLTARRDNSLN
-305 EGSASAPQKSGGA
+305 SAHSTQ
-318 SSAASGE
+318 
-325 INLAKSR
+325 NLATPPEESFLNLAQNNASKNGATS
-332 DLDEISSALGKNGSS
+332 DSDEISSEQHKE
-347 AALAKSNAGSVNL
+347 
-360 AQNAQNGDASNSA
+360 
-373 ASSSGSANLTQ
+373 
-384 SSDKDTDKFHA
+384 
-395 SSVSGPSGSAQ
+395 VS
-406 EGAGEATRLKENT
+406 
-419 ANGAQEIKG
+419 
-428 GLIDG
+428 
-433 EDVANEPQ
+433 
-441 DEVISNE
+441 
-448 PHEETALGF
+448 LGF
-457 VAQKTVDFMKSLK
+457 VAQKTMDFMKSLK

-475 SSEQASASTIL
+475 SSEHASASTIL

-588 RSGARHDAGCSCA
+588 RSGAHHDAGCSCA
-601 ACASSAYGAS
+601 ACASAANAAETDAHLKNTAFANTRDSAH
-611 AGLKGAGAASA
+611 AASR
-622 KNVADAASKTYKFSE
+622 SYKFS
-637 FKAFSADAASPSDAK
+637 KFSIQSGESARYLDTQNLGAATAELNSDLNLAANLEE
-652 NSYGALNLRGT
+652 NSSSQNGQKQALNSRNLKNQT
-663 SLGLKENRVA
+663 S
-673 SELAERS
+673 SRS
-680 NFTNSN
+680 LQS
-686 PPRNSAVSN
+686 SATS
-695 GGERGR
+695 GGEKGR

-738 FIGLG
+738 FIGFG

-756 KANELSSTKRLVGLK
+756 KANELSSTKRLVSLK
-771 LYVEFAGLFVMFGLG
+771 LYIEFAGLFVMFGLG
-786 IFMYFISDRM
+786 IFMYFISDSLRI
-796 SVL
+796 L

>member
-13 LSSRIF
+13 FSSRIF

-33 SITPAAQD
+33 SITPVAQD

-178 EGFVAKP
+178 EGFVSKP

-192 FIEFSGEKPKI
+192 FIEFSGEKPKL
-203 ADKKPLDR
+203 AEKKPS
-211 GVPTADAEQID
+211 ISD
-222 LGAGEQSLIAL
+222 LTQGGHAAGEQSINQS
-233 EEEKLAIDKQV
+233 EEELAQSGQAKQPNAISAR
-244 KQLGVGRSH
+244 RSN

-260 VSDATAEAQKNA
+260 VSEATAQAQKNI
-272 AASDTL
+272 AASDAI
-278 AQINKAGAAKDA
+278 AQINKAAKKD
-290 AQAKNDRSNSNLLGG
+290 AQAKDDPANSNRFGSENLEAAAKNG
-305 EGSASAPQKSGGA
+305 ENA
-318 SSAASGE
+318 AASLGDDS
-325 INLAKSR
+325 NLAK
-332 DLDEISSALGKNGSS
+332 NGGNRS
-347 AALAKSNAGSVNL
+347 AAINFNDSANSAAPADKDAGENLAARRDNSLNSAHSTQNLATPSEESSLNL
-360 AQNAQNGDASNSA
+360 AQNGAEKNDA
-373 ASSSGSANLTQ
+373 ASGSGDISS
-384 SSDKDTDKFHA
+384 
-395 SSVSGPSGSAQ
+395 
-406 EGAGEATRLKENT
+406 
-419 ANGAQEIKG
+419 
-428 GLIDG
+428 
-433 EDVANEPQ
+433 
-441 DEVISNE
+441 E
-448 PHEETALGF
+448 PHEEAALGF
-457 VAQKTVDFMKSLK
+457 IAQKTVDFMKSLK

-475 SSEQASASTIL
+475 SSEHASASTIL

-526 FALKIGLLHVLGALV
+526 FALKIGVLHVLGALV

-588 RSGARHDAGCSCA
+588 RSGAGHDAGCSCA
-601 ACASSAYGAS
+601 ACAS
-611 AGLKGAGAASA
+611 AA
-622 KNVADAASKTYKFSE
+622 NVAETDSRLKNTAFTNAGDSVHAASKSYKFSK
-637 FKAFSADAASPSDAK
+637 FKIKSGESAQYLDTKNLGSAAAESNSDLNLNGNPEENSPSQNEQK
-652 NSYGALNLRGT
+652 KALNSTNFKNQT
-663 SLGLKENRVA
+663 S
-673 SELAERS
+673 SRS
-680 NFTNSN
+680 LQNGATG
-686 PPRNSAVSN
+686 
-695 GGERGR
+695 GGEIGR

-738 FIGLG
+738 FIGFG

-756 KANELSSTKRLVGLK
+756 KANELSSKRLVSLK
-771 LYVEFAGLFVMFGLG
+771 LYVEFLGLFVMFGLG

>member
-13 LSSRIF
+13 FSSRIF

-33 SITPAAQD
+33 SITPVAQD

-203 ADKKPLDR
+203 ADKKPLDQ
-211 GVPTADAEQID
+211 GIPTADAEQID

-233 EEEKLAIDKQV
+233 EEEKLAIGKQV

-260 VSDATAEAQKNA
+260 VSDATAEAQKNI
-272 AASDTL
+272 AASNTL

-290 AQAKNDRSNSNLLGG
+290 AQAKNDRSNSNRLGG
-305 EGSASAPQKSGGA
+305 ESSASASQKDGGA
-318 SSAASGE
+318 SSAASDE

-332 DLDEISSALGKNGSS
+332 NLDEISSAPGKNGSS
-347 AALAKSNAGSVNL
+347 AALAKSNAGSINL
-360 AQNAQNGDASNSA
+360 AQNAQNGDVSNSA

-395 SSVSGPSGSAQ
+395 SSVGEPSGSAQ
-406 EGAGEATRLKENT
+406 EDAGKATHLKENT

-428 GLIDG
+428 GLIGG
-433 EDVANEPQ
+433 EDVASEPQ
-441 DEVISNE
+441 DETISNE
-448 PHEETALGF
+448 PHDEAALGF

-548 VLQNVAGLVSANSA
+548 MLQNVAGLVSANSA

-575 ITALIIYDKARRV
+575 ITVLIIYDKARRV
-588 RSGARHDAGCSCA
+588 RSGVGHDAGCSCA
-601 ACASSAYGAS
+601 ACASSAYEVS
-611 AGLKGAGAASA
+611 AGLKGAGAVSA

-637 FKAFSADAASPSDAK
+637 FKAFTADAISPSDAK

-663 SLGLKENRVA
+663 NLGLKENRIA
-673 SELAERS
+673 SELVERS

-756 KANELSSTKRLVGLK
+756 KANELSSTKRLVSLK

>member
-1 MKFIKILLLSAI
+1 MKFVKILLLSAI
-13 LSSRIF
+13 FSSRIF

-33 SITPAAQD
+33 SITPVAQD
-41 GRIVSLHFSWLF
+41 GKIVSLHFSWLF
-53 SKNFTDVIM
+53 SQNFTDVIM

-72 LESDELAEITKAMT
+72 LENSELAEITKAMT
-86 DYLEPKN
+86 DYLTPKN

-118 QIKGNFKNAKSLIKK
+118 QIKGNFKNAISLVKK
-133 GKLAFEFDQKVGF
+133 GRLVFEFDQKVGF
-146 ELRNDRVLKISIN
+146 ELRNNRVLKISIN

-169 LDEKPINLG
+169 LDDKPINLG

-203 ADKKPLDR
+203 ADKKP
-211 GVPTADAEQID
+211 PISSAPNSD
-222 LGAGEQSLIAL
+222 LAQDSLASSRHSLAGSED
-233 EEEKLAIDKQV
+233 KLAQGGQAKPNSSSAR
-244 KQLGVGRSH
+244 RSN

-260 VSDATAEAQKNA
+260 VSEAAAEAQKNI
-272 AASDTL
+272 AASDTI
-278 AQINKAGAAKDA
+278 AQINKAAKKD
-290 AQAKNDRSNSNLLGG
+290 AQAKGSPANSAALADKGAEQNLMARRDNSLNSAYSTQNLATPP
-305 EGSASAPQKSGGA
+305 EESSLNLAQNSASKNGA
-318 SSAASGE
+318 TSDS
-325 INLAKSR
+325 
-332 DLDEISSALGKNGSS
+332 DEISSEQHKE
-347 AALAKSNAGSVNL
+347 
-360 AQNAQNGDASNSA
+360 
-373 ASSSGSANLTQ
+373 
-384 SSDKDTDKFHA
+384 
-395 SSVSGPSGSAQ
+395 VS
-406 EGAGEATRLKENT
+406 
-419 ANGAQEIKG
+419 
-428 GLIDG
+428 
-433 EDVANEPQ
+433 
-441 DEVISNE
+441 
-448 PHEETALGF
+448 LGF
-457 VAQKTVDFMKSLK
+457 VAQKTMDFMKSLK

-475 SSEQASASTIL
+475 SSEHASASTIL

-588 RSGARHDAGCSCA
+588 RAGVSHDAGCSCA
-601 ACASSAYGAS
+601 ACASVAKTADTDSRLKNTAFANAGNSAH
-611 AGLKGAGAASA
+611 
-622 KNVADAASKTYKFSE
+622 AASKSYKFSKFKTPSGE
-637 FKAFSADAASPSDAK
+637 FAQYLDAK
-652 NSYGALNLRGT
+652 NLGTAATAELNLDSNLTASLEENSSSQNEQKKGLNSINFKNQT
-663 SLGLKENRVA
+663 S
-673 SELAERS
+673 SRS
-680 NFTNSN
+680 LQNGATG
-686 PPRNSAVSN
+686 
-695 GGERGR
+695 GGEKGR

-738 FIGLG
+738 FIGFG

-756 KANELSSTKRLVGLK
+756 KANELSSKRLVSLK
-771 LYVEFAGLFVMFGLG
+771 LYIEFAGLFVMFGLG
-786 IFMYFISDRM
+786 IFMYFISDTLRI
-796 SVL
+796 L

>member
-13 LSSRIF
+13 FSSRIF

-33 SITPAAQD
+33 SITPVAQD
-41 GRIVSLHFSWLF
+41 GKIVSLHFSWLF
-53 SKNFTDVIM
+53 SQNFTDVIM
-62 QTYDINSNGK
+62 QTYDINSNAK
-72 LESDELAEITKAMT
+72 LENSELAEITKAMT
-86 DYLEPKN
+86 DYLTPKN

-118 QIKGNFKNAKSLIKK
+118 QIKGNFKNAISLVKK
-133 GKLAFEFDQKVGF
+133 GRLMFEFDQKVGF
-146 ELRNDRVLKISIN
+146 ELRNNRVLKISIN

-169 LDEKPINLG
+169 LDDKPINLG

-203 ADKKPLDR
+203 ADKKP
-211 GVPTADAEQID
+211 PISSAPNSD
-222 LGAGEQSLIAL
+222 LAQDGLAPSEQSLA
-233 EEEKLAIDKQV
+233 ESEDKLAQGGQAKPNFSSAR
-244 KQLGVGRSH
+244 RSN

-260 VSDATAEAQKNA
+260 VSEAAAEAQKNI
-272 AASDTL
+272 AASDTI
-278 AQINKAGAAKDA
+278 AQINKAAKKNVQAKGGPANSDRFDSESLKVAAKNSENA
-290 AQAKNDRSNSNLLGG
+290 APLGDNSNLAQNGG
-305 EGSASAPQKSGGA
+305 DR
-318 SSAASGE
+318 SAAINFNDPVNSAALTDKGAGE
-325 INLAKSR
+325 NFAAIRDNSLNSAHSTQNLATPPEESSLNLAQNSADKNGATSGS
-332 DLDEISSALGKNGSS
+332 DEISSEQHKE
-347 AALAKSNAGSVNL
+347 
-360 AQNAQNGDASNSA
+360 
-373 ASSSGSANLTQ
+373 
-384 SSDKDTDKFHA
+384 
-395 SSVSGPSGSAQ
+395 VS
-406 EGAGEATRLKENT
+406 
-419 ANGAQEIKG
+419 
-428 GLIDG
+428 
-433 EDVANEPQ
+433 
-441 DEVISNE
+441 
-448 PHEETALGF
+448 LGF
-457 VAQKTVDFMKSLK
+457 VAQKTMDFMKSLK

-475 SSEQASASTIL
+475 SSEHASASTIL

-548 VLQNVAGLVSANSA
+548 VLQNVAGLVSTNSA

-588 RSGARHDAGCSCA
+588 RSGAHHDAGCSCA
-601 ACASSAYGAS
+601 ACASAANTAETGARLKNTAFTNARDSAH
-611 AGLKGAGAASA
+611 
-622 KNVADAASKTYKFSE
+622 AASKSYKFSKFNIQSGE
-637 FKAFSADAASPSDAK
+637 SAQYLDAK
-652 NSYGALNLRGT
+652 NLGAATAELNSDSNLTANLQENSSSQNEQKKALNSTNFKNRT
-663 SLGLKENRVA
+663 SSHSLQNGA
-673 SELAERS
+673 
-680 NFTNSN
+680 TG
-686 PPRNSAVSN
+686 
-695 GGERGR
+695 GGEKGR

-738 FIGLG
+738 FIGFG

-756 KANELSSTKRLVGLK
+756 KANELSSKRLVSLK
-771 LYVEFAGLFVMFGLG
+771 LYVEFLGLFVMFGLG
-786 IFMYFISDRM
+786 IFMYFISDSLRI
-796 SVL
+796 L

>member
-1 MKFIKILLLSAI
+1 MKFIKILILSAI
-13 LSSRIF
+13 FSSRIF

-33 SITPAAQD
+33 SITPVAQD
-41 GRIVSLHFSWLF
+41 GKIVSLHFSWLF
-53 SKNFTDVIM
+53 SQNFTDVIM

-118 QIKGNFKNAKSLIKK
+118 QIKGNFKNAISLVKK
-133 GKLAFEFDQKVGF
+133 GRLMFEFDQKVGF
-146 ELRNDRVLKISIN
+146 ELHNNRVLKISIN

-211 GVPTADAEQID
+211 DIPTADAEQID

-233 EEEKLAIDKQV
+233 EEEKLAIGKQV

-260 VSDATAEAQKNA
+260 VSDATAEAQKNI

-290 AQAKNDRSNSNLLGG
+290 AQAKNDRSNSNRLGS
-305 EGSASAPQKSGGA
+305 ESSASAPQKSGGA

-332 DLDEISSALGKNGSS
+332 NLDEISSAPGKDGSS

-360 AQNAQNGDASNSA
+360 AQNAQKGDASNSA

-395 SSVSGPSGSAQ
+395 SSASGPSGSAQ
-406 EGAGEATRLKENT
+406 EGAGEATHLKENT
-419 ANGAQEIKG
+419 ANGEQEIKDGVLG
-428 GLIDG
+428 G
-433 EDVANEPQ
+433 ENNAANELQ
-441 DEVISNE
+441 DEPISNE
-448 PHEETALGF
+448 PHDETALGF

-548 VLQNVAGLVSANSA
+548 MLQNVAGLVSTNSA
-562 SITTKISALLIIV
+562 SITTKISTLLIIV
-575 ITALIIYDKARRV
+575 ITALISYDKARRV
-588 RSGARHDAGCSCA
+588 RSGVGHDAGCSCA
-601 ACASSAYGAS
+601 ACASSAYEVGVS
-611 AGLKGAGAASA
+611 LKGAGAASA
-622 KNVADAASKTYKFSE
+622 KNVADVASKTYKFSE
-637 FKAFSADAASPSDAK
+637 FKAFAADAASPSDAK

-663 SLGLKENRVA
+663 NLGLKENRIA
-673 SELAERS
+673 SELPE

>member
-13 LSSRIF
+13 FSSRIF

-41 GRIVSLHFSWLF
+41 GKIVSLHFSWLF
-53 SKNFTDVIM
+53 SQNFTDVIM

-72 LESDELAEITKAMT
+72 LENSELAEITKAMT
-86 DYLEPKN
+86 DYLTPKN

-118 QIKGNFKNAKSLIKK
+118 QIKGNFKNAISLVKK
-133 GKLAFEFDQKVGF
+133 GRLVFEFDQKVGF
-146 ELRNDRVLKISIN
+146 ELRNNRVLKISIN

-169 LDEKPINLG
+169 LDDKPINLG

-192 FIEFSGEKPKI
+192 FIEFSGEKSKI
-203 ADKKPLDR
+203 ADKKSPISSA
-211 GVPTADAEQID
+211 PNSD
-222 LGAGEQSLIAL
+222 LAQDGLASSEQSLAGS
-233 EEEKLAIDKQV
+233 EDKLAQGGQAKSNASSAR
-244 KQLGVGRSH
+244 RSN

-260 VSDATAEAQKNA
+260 VSEAAVEAQKNI

-278 AQINKAGAAKDA
+278 AQINKAAKKDSQAKGDPANSDHFGSESLEVAAKNSENA
-290 AQAKNDRSNSNLLGG
+290 AVPLGDNSNLAQNGGDRSAAINFNKSANSAAPVDKG
-305 EGSASAPQKSGGA
+305 EGENFAARRDNSLNSAHSTQNLATPPEESSLNLEQNSASKNGA
-318 SSAASGE
+318 TSD
-325 INLAKSR
+325 N
-332 DLDEISSALGKNGSS
+332 DEISSEQHKE
-347 AALAKSNAGSVNL
+347 
-360 AQNAQNGDASNSA
+360 
-373 ASSSGSANLTQ
+373 
-384 SSDKDTDKFHA
+384 
-395 SSVSGPSGSAQ
+395 VS
-406 EGAGEATRLKENT
+406 
-419 ANGAQEIKG
+419 
-428 GLIDG
+428 
-433 EDVANEPQ
+433 
-441 DEVISNE
+441 
-448 PHEETALGF
+448 LGF
-457 VAQKTVDFMKSLK
+457 VAQKTMDFMKSLK

-475 SSEQASASTIL
+475 SSEHASASTIL

-588 RSGARHDAGCSCA
+588 RSGVSHDAGCSCA
-601 ACASSAYGAS
+601 ACASATNTAETGARLKNTAFTNAGNSAH
-611 AGLKGAGAASA
+611 
-622 KNVADAASKTYKFSE
+622 AASKSYKFSKFNIQSGE
-637 FKAFSADAASPSDAK
+637 SAQHLDTENSGATTAELNSDSNLAANLEESSSSQNGQK
-652 NSYGALNLRGT
+652 QALNSANLKNQT
-663 SLGLKENRVA
+663 S
-673 SELAERS
+673 SRS
-680 NFTNSN
+680 LQS
-686 PPRNSAVSN
+686 SATS
-695 GGERGR
+695 GGEKGR

-738 FIGLG
+738 FIGFG

-756 KANELSSTKRLVGLK
+756 KANELSSKRLVSLK
-771 LYVEFAGLFVMFGLG
+771 LYIEFAGLFVMFGLG
-786 IFMYFISDRM
+786 VFMYFISDTLRI
-796 SVL
+796 L

>member
-1 MKFIKILLLSAI
+1 MKFIKILILSAI
-13 LSSRIF
+13 FSSRIF

-33 SITPAAQD
+33 SITPVAQD
-41 GRIVSLHFSWLF
+41 GKIVSLHFSWLF
-53 SKNFTDVIM
+53 SQNFTDVIM

-72 LESDELAEITKAMT
+72 LENSELAEITKAMT
-86 DYLEPKN
+86 DYLTPKN

-118 QIKGNFKNAKSLIKK
+118 QIKGNFKNAISLVKK
-133 GKLAFEFDQKVGF
+133 GRLVFEFDQKVGF
-146 ELRNDRVLKISIN
+146 ELRNNRVLKISIN

-169 LDEKPINLG
+169 LDDKPINLG

-203 ADKKPLDR
+203 ADKKP
-211 GVPTADAEQID
+211 PISSAPNSD
-222 LGAGEQSLIAL
+222 LAQDSLASSEQSLAGS
-233 EEEKLAIDKQV
+233 EDKLAQGGQAKPNSSSAR
-244 KQLGVGRSH
+244 RSN

-260 VSDATAEAQKNA
+260 VSEAAAEAQKNI
-272 AASDTL
+272 AASDTI
-278 AQINKAGAAKDA
+278 AQINKAAKKD
-290 AQAKNDRSNSNLLGG
+290 AQAKGGPANSDRLGSENLEAAAKNG
-305 EGSASAPQKSGGA
+305 ENT
-318 SSAASGE
+318 AAS
-325 INLAKSR
+325 
-332 DLDEISSALGKNGSS
+332 LGDDS
-347 AALAKSNAGSVNL
+347 NL
-360 AQNAQNGDASNSA
+360 AQNSASKNGA
-373 ASSSGSANLTQ
+373 ASDSDNISSEPQ
-384 SSDKDTDKFHA
+384 K
-395 SSVSGPSGSAQ
+395 
-406 EGAGEATRLKENT
+406 EAT
-419 ANGAQEIKG
+419 
-428 GLIDG
+428 
-433 EDVANEPQ
+433 
-441 DEVISNE
+441 
-448 PHEETALGF
+448 LGF
-457 VAQKTVDFMKSLK
+457 VAQKTMDFMKSLK

-475 SSEQASASTIL
+475 SSEHASASTIL

-575 ITALIIYDKARRV
+575 ITALIIYEKARRV
-588 RSGARHDAGCSCA
+588 RSGASHDAGCSCA
-601 ACASSAYGAS
+601 ACASVAKTAEADARLKNTAFANAGNSAH
-611 AGLKGAGAASA
+611 
-622 KNVADAASKTYKFSE
+622 AASKSYKL
-637 FKAFSADAASPSDAK
+637 FKTPSGESAQHLDTKNLGAAAAESNSD
-652 NSYGALNLRGT
+652 LNL
-663 SLGLKENRVA
+663 SENLEEN
-673 SELAERS
+673 SSSQNEQKQTLNS
-680 NFTNSN
+680 TNSKN
-686 PPRNSAVSN
+686 QTSSRSLQNGATG
-695 GGERGR
+695 GGEKGR

-738 FIGLG
+738 FIGFG

-756 KANELSSTKRLVGLK
+756 KANELSSKRIVSLK
-771 LYVEFAGLFVMFGLG
+771 LYIEFAGLFVMFGLG
-786 IFMYFISDRM
+786 VFMYFISDSLRI
-796 SVL
+796 L

>member
-13 LSSRIF
+13 FSSRIF

-33 SITPAAQD
+33 SITPVAQD
-41 GRIVSLHFSWLF
+41 GKIVSLHFSWLF
-53 SKNFTDVIM
+53 SQNFTDVIM
-62 QTYDINSNGK
+62 QTYDINSNAK
-72 LESDELAEITKAMT
+72 LENSELAEITKAMT
-86 DYLEPKN
+86 DYLTPKN

-118 QIKGNFKNAKSLIKK
+118 QIKGNFKNAISLVKK
-133 GKLAFEFDQKVGF
+133 GRLVFEFDQKVGF
-146 ELRNDRVLKISIN
+146 ELHNNRVLKISIN

-169 LDEKPINLG
+169 LDDKPINLG

-203 ADKKPLDR
+203 ADKKPLISSA
-211 GVPTADAEQID
+211 PNSD
-222 LGAGEQSLIAL
+222 LAQDSLASSEQSLAGS
-233 EEEKLAIDKQV
+233 EDKLAQGGQGKPNASSAR
-244 KQLGVGRSH
+244 RSN

-260 VSDATAEAQKNA
+260 VSEAAVEAQKNI

-278 AQINKAGAAKDA
+278 AQINKASKKD
-290 AQAKNDRSNSNLLGG
+290 AQAKGGPANSAAPADKGAGQNLAARRDNSLNSAHSTQNLATPP
-305 EGSASAPQKSGGA
+305 EESSLNLAQNSASKNGA
-318 SSAASGE
+318 TSDS
-325 INLAKSR
+325 
-332 DLDEISSALGKNGSS
+332 DEISSEQHKE
-347 AALAKSNAGSVNL
+347 
-360 AQNAQNGDASNSA
+360 
-373 ASSSGSANLTQ
+373 
-384 SSDKDTDKFHA
+384 
-395 SSVSGPSGSAQ
+395 VS
-406 EGAGEATRLKENT
+406 
-419 ANGAQEIKG
+419 
-428 GLIDG
+428 
-433 EDVANEPQ
+433 
-441 DEVISNE
+441 
-448 PHEETALGF
+448 LGF
-457 VAQKTVDFMKSLK
+457 VAQKTMDFMKSLK

-475 SSEQASASTIL
+475 SSEHASANTIL

-588 RSGARHDAGCSCA
+588 RSGAHHDTGCSCA
-601 ACASSAYGAS
+601 ACASAANIAETDAHLKNTAFANAGDSAH
-611 AGLKGAGAASA
+611 
-622 KNVADAASKTYKFSE
+622 AASKSYKFSK
-637 FKAFSADAASPSDAK
+637 FKTPSGESARYLDTQNLGAAAAEL
-652 NSYGALNLRGT
+652 NSNLNLNASLEENSSSQNEQKQALNSANLKKQT
-663 SLGLKENRVA
+663 S
-673 SELAERS
+673 SRS
-680 NFTNSN
+680 LQNGATS
-686 PPRNSAVSN
+686 
-695 GGERGR
+695 GGEKGR

-738 FIGLG
+738 FIGFG

-756 KANELSSTKRLVGLK
+756 KANELSSKRLVSLK
-771 LYVEFAGLFVMFGLG
+771 LYIEFAGLFVMFGLG
-786 IFMYFISDRM
+786 VFMYFISDTLRI
-796 SVL
+796 L

>member
-1 MKFIKILLLSAI
+1 MKFIKILILSAI
-13 LSSRIF
+13 FSSRIF

-33 SITPAAQD
+33 SITPVAQD
-41 GRIVSLHFSWLF
+41 GKIVSLHFSWLF
-53 SKNFTDVIM
+53 SQNFTDVIM

-72 LESDELAEITKAMT
+72 LENSELAEITKAMT
-86 DYLEPKN
+86 DYLTPKN

-118 QIKGNFKNAKSLIKK
+118 QIKGNFKNAISLVKK
-133 GKLAFEFDQKVGF
+133 GRLVFEFDQKVGF
-146 ELRNDRVLKISIN
+146 ELRNGRVLKISIN

-169 LDEKPINLG
+169 LDDKPINLG

-203 ADKKPLDR
+203 ADKKPLISSA
-211 GVPTADAEQID
+211 PSSD
-222 LGAGEQSLIAL
+222 LAQDDLASSQQSLAGS
-233 EEEKLAIDKQV
+233 EDKLAQGGQGKPNASSAR
-244 KQLGVGRSH
+244 RSN

-260 VSDATAEAQKNA
+260 VSEAAVEAQKNI
-272 AASDTL
+272 AASDAL
-278 AQINKAGAAKDA
+278 AQINKAAKKDA
-290 AQAKNDRSNSNLLGG
+290 QEKG
-305 EGSASAPQKSGGA
+305 GSAN
-318 SSAASGE
+318 SAAPADKGAGE
-325 INLAKSR
+325 NFAAIRDNSLNSAHSTQDLATPP
-332 DLDEISSALGKNGSS
+332 EESSL
-347 AALAKSNAGSVNL
+347 NL
-360 AQNAQNGDASNSA
+360 AQNGAEKNGA
-373 ASSSGSANLTQ
+373 ASGS
-384 SSDKDTDKFHA
+384 DD
-395 SSVSGPSGSAQ
+395 
-406 EGAGEATRLKENT
+406 
-419 ANGAQEIKG
+419 
-428 GLIDG
+428 
-433 EDVANEPQ
+433 
-441 DEVISNE
+441 ISNE
-448 PHEETALGF
+448 QHKEVSLGF
-457 VAQKTVDFMKSLK
+457 VAQKTMDFMKSLK

-475 SSEQASASTIL
+475 SSEHASASTIL

-588 RSGARHDAGCSCA
+588 RSSGAHHDASCSCA
-601 ACASSAYGAS
+601 ACASVAKTAETDARLKNTAFANAGNSAH
-611 AGLKGAGAASA
+611 
-622 KNVADAASKTYKFSE
+622 AASKSYKFSK
-637 FKAFSADAASPSDAK
+637 FKTPSGESARYLDTQNLGAATAELNSDSNLTASLEENSPSQNEQKKVLNSINFK
-652 NSYGALNLRGT
+652 NQTSSHSLQNGATG
-663 SLGLKENRVA
+663 
-673 SELAERS
+673 
-680 NFTNSN
+680 
-686 PPRNSAVSN
+686 
-695 GGERGR
+695 GGEKGR

-738 FIGLG
+738 FIGFG

-756 KANELSSTKRLVGLK
+756 KANELSSKRLVSLK
-771 LYVEFAGLFVMFGLG
+771 LYVEFLGLFVMFGLG
-786 IFMYFISDRM
+786 IFMYFISDSLRI
-796 SVL
+796 L

>member
-1 MKFIKILLLSAI
+1 MKFIKILILSAI
-13 LSSRIF
+13 FSSRIF

-33 SITPAAQD
+33 SITPVAQD
-41 GRIVSLHFSWLF
+41 GKIVSLHFSWLF
-53 SKNFTDVIM
+53 SQNFTDVIM

-72 LESDELAEITKAMT
+72 LENSELAEITKAMT
-86 DYLEPKN
+86 DYLTPKN

-118 QIKGNFKNAKSLIKK
+118 QIKGNFKNAISLVKK
-133 GKLAFEFDQKVGF
+133 GRLVFEFDQKVGF
-146 ELRNDRVLKISIN
+146 ELHNNRVLKISIN

-169 LDEKPINLG
+169 LDDKPINLG

-203 ADKKPLDR
+203 ADKKPPIS
-211 GVPTADAEQID
+211 GAPNSD
-222 LGAGEQSLIAL
+222 LAQDGLASSEQSLAGS
-233 EEEKLAIDKQV
+233 EDKLAQGGQAKPNSSSAR
-244 KQLGVGRSH
+244 RSN

-260 VSDATAEAQKNA
+260 VSEAAVEAQKNI
-272 AASDTL
+272 AASDAL
-278 AQINKAGAAKDA
+278 AQINKAAKKD
-290 AQAKNDRSNSNLLGG
+290 AQAKDGPVNSNRFGSESLEAAAKNG
-305 EGSASAPQKSGGA
+305 ENT
-318 SSAASGE
+318 AAS
-325 INLAKSR
+325 
-332 DLDEISSALGKNGSS
+332 LGNDS
-347 AALAKSNAGSVNL
+347 NL
-360 AQNAQNGDASNSA
+360 AQNGGDRSAAINFNDSANSA
-373 ASSSGSANLTQ
+373 PSV
-384 SSDKDTDKFHA
+384 DKDTGENFAAIRDNSLNSAHSTQNFA
-395 SSVSGPSGSAQ
+395 TPPEESSLNLAQNSATSGSDDISSEQ
-406 EGAGEATRLKENT
+406 HKEA
-419 ANGAQEIKG
+419 
-428 GLIDG
+428 
-433 EDVANEPQ
+433 
-441 DEVISNE
+441 S
-448 PHEETALGF
+448 LGF
-457 VAQKTVDFMKSLK
+457 VAQKTMDFMKSLK

-475 SSEQASASTIL
+475 SSEHASASTIL

-588 RSGARHDAGCSCA
+588 RSSGAHHDAGCSCA
-601 ACASSAYGAS
+601 ACASAANTVETNAHLKNTAFTNAGDSAH
-611 AGLKGAGAASA
+611 
-622 KNVADAASKTYKFSE
+622 AASKSYKFSK
-637 FKAFSADAASPSDAK
+637 FKTPSGESAWYLDTQNLGAATAELNSDLNLNASPEK
-652 NSYGALNLRGT
+652 NSSSQNEQKKALNSANLKNQT
-663 SLGLKENRVA
+663 SSHSLQ
-673 SELAERS
+673 
-680 NFTNSN
+680 
-686 PPRNSAVSN
+686 N
-695 GGERGR
+695 GATGGSERGR

-738 FIGLG
+738 FIGFG

-756 KANELSSTKRLVGLK
+756 KANELSSKRLVSLK
-771 LYVEFAGLFVMFGLG
+771 LYIEFAGLFVMFGLG
-786 IFMYFISDRM
+786 VFMYFISDTLRI
-796 SVL
+796 L

>member
-1 MKFIKILLLSAI
+1 MKFIKILILSAI
-13 LSSRIF
+13 FSSRIF

-33 SITPAAQD
+33 SITPVAQD
-41 GRIVSLHFSWLF
+41 GKIVSLHFSWLF
-53 SKNFTDVIM
+53 SQNFTDVIM

-72 LESDELAEITKAMT
+72 LENSELAEITKAMT
-86 DYLEPKN
+86 DYLTPKN

-118 QIKGNFKNAKSLIKK
+118 QIKGNFKNAISLVKK
-133 GKLAFEFDQKVGF
+133 GRLVFEFDQKVGF
-146 ELRNDRVLKISIN
+146 ELRNGRVLKISIN

-169 LDEKPINLG
+169 LDDKPINLG

-192 FIEFSGEKPKI
+192 FIEFSGEKPKL
-203 ADKKPLDR
+203 AEKKPSISNA
-211 GVPTADAEQID
+211 PSSD
-222 LGAGEQSLIAL
+222 LTQDGLASSEQSLASS
-233 EEEKLAIDKQV
+233 EDKLAQGGQDKPNASSAR
-244 KQLGVGRSH
+244 RSN

-260 VSDATAEAQKNA
+260 VSEAAAEAQKNI
-272 AASDTL
+272 AASDAL
-278 AQINKAGAAKDA
+278 AQINKAAKKD
-290 AQAKNDRSNSNLLGG
+290 AQAKDGTANSGRFGSESLEAAAKNSENAAVPLGDDSNLAQNGGDRSAAINFN
-305 EGSASAPQKSGGA
+305 KST
-318 SSAASGE
+318 
-325 INLAKSR
+325 N
-332 DLDEISSALGKNGSS
+332 S
-347 AALAKSNAGSVNL
+347 AALADKGAGENFAARRDNSLNSAHSTQNFATPPMESSLNL
-360 AQNAQNGDASNSA
+360 AQNSASKNGATSDSDNI
-373 ASSSGSANLTQ
+373 SSEPQ
-384 SSDKDTDKFHA
+384 K
-395 SSVSGPSGSAQ
+395 
-406 EGAGEATRLKENT
+406 EAT
-419 ANGAQEIKG
+419 
-428 GLIDG
+428 
-433 EDVANEPQ
+433 
-441 DEVISNE
+441 
-448 PHEETALGF
+448 LGF
-457 VAQKTVDFMKSLK
+457 VAQKTMDFMKSLK

-475 SSEQASASTIL
+475 SSEHASASTIL

-588 RSGARHDAGCSCA
+588 RSGAHHDAGCSCA
-601 ACASSAYGAS
+601 ACASAANTAETDPRLKNTAFTNAGDSAH
-611 AGLKGAGAASA
+611 
-622 KNVADAASKTYKFSE
+622 AASKSYKFSKFNIQSDE
-637 FKAFSADAASPSDAK
+637 SAQHLDTE
-652 NSYGALNLRGT
+652 NSGATTAELNSNLNLNA
-663 SLGLKENRVA
+663 SLEEN
-673 SELAERS
+673 SSSQNKQKQTL
-680 NFTNSN
+680 
-686 PPRNSAVSN
+686 NSANLKNQTSSHSLQN
-695 GGERGR
+695 GATSGGEKGR

-738 FIGLG
+738 FIGFG

-756 KANELSSTKRLVGLK
+756 KANELSSKRLVSLK
-771 LYVEFAGLFVMFGLG
+771 LYVEFLGLFVMFGLG
-786 IFMYFISDRM
+786 IFMYFISDSLRI
-796 SVL
+796 L

>member
-1 MKFIKILLLSAI
+1 MKFIKILILSAI
-13 LSSRIF
+13 FSSRIF

-33 SITPAAQD
+33 SITPVAQD
-41 GRIVSLHFSWLF
+41 GKIVSLHFSWLF
-53 SKNFTDVIM
+53 SQNFTDVIM

-72 LESDELAEITKAMT
+72 LENSELAEITKAMT
-86 DYLEPKN
+86 DYLTPKN

-118 QIKGNFKNAKSLIKK
+118 QIKGNFKNAISLVKK
-133 GKLAFEFDQKVGF
+133 GRLVFEFDQKVGF
-146 ELRNDRVLKISIN
+146 ELRNNRVLKISIN

-169 LDEKPINLG
+169 LDDKPINLG

-203 ADKKPLDR
+203 ADKKLPISSA
-211 GVPTADAEQID
+211 PNSD
-222 LGAGEQSLIAL
+222 LAQDGLASSEQSLVDS
-233 EEEKLAIDKQV
+233 EDKLAQDGQAKPNASSAR
-244 KQLGVGRSH
+244 RSN
-253 QRSVGDI
+253 QRSVSDI
-260 VSDATAEAQKNA
+260 VSEAAAEAQKNI

-278 AQINKAGAAKDA
+278 AQINKASKKD
-290 AQAKNDRSNSNLLGG
+290 AQAKGGPTNSHRLNSESLEAAAKNSENAAVPLGDNSNLAQNGG
-305 EGSASAPQKSGGA
+305 DRSAAINFNEPA
-318 SSAASGE
+318 NSAASVDKGVSE
-325 INLAKSR
+325 NFAARRDNSLNSAHSTQNLATPPEDSSLNLAQNSASKNGATS
-332 DLDEISSALGKNGSS
+332 DSDEISSEQHKE
-347 AALAKSNAGSVNL
+347 
-360 AQNAQNGDASNSA
+360 
-373 ASSSGSANLTQ
+373 
-384 SSDKDTDKFHA
+384 
-395 SSVSGPSGSAQ
+395 VS
-406 EGAGEATRLKENT
+406 
-419 ANGAQEIKG
+419 
-428 GLIDG
+428 
-433 EDVANEPQ
+433 
-441 DEVISNE
+441 
-448 PHEETALGF
+448 LGF
-457 VAQKTVDFMKSLK
+457 VAQKTMDFMKSLK

-475 SSEQASASTIL
+475 SSEHASASTIL

-588 RSGARHDAGCSCA
+588 RSGASHDAGCSCA
-601 ACASSAYGAS
+601 ACASSAYE
-611 AGLKGAGAASA
+611 AGVSLKGAGAASA
-622 KNVADAASKTYKFSE
+622 KNVADVASKTYKFSK
-637 FKAFSADAASPSDAK
+637 FKAFPADAASPSDAK

-663 SLGLKENRVA
+663 SLGLKENHVA

-771 LYVEFAGLFVMFGLG
+771 LYVEFAGLLVMFGLG

>member
-13 LSSRIF
+13 FSSRIF

-33 SITPAAQD
+33 SITPVAQD
-41 GRIVSLHFSWLF
+41 GKIVSLHFSWLF
-53 SKNFTDVIM
+53 SQNFTDVIM

-72 LESDELAEITKAMT
+72 LENSELAEITKAMT
-86 DYLEPKN
+86 DYLTPKN

-118 QIKGNFKNAKSLIKK
+118 QIKGNFKNAISFVKK
-133 GKLAFEFDQKVGF
+133 GRLVFEFDQKVGF
-146 ELRNDRVLKISIN
+146 ELQNGRVLKISIN

-169 LDEKPINLG
+169 LDDKPINLG

-203 ADKKPLDR
+203 ADKKPPISS
-211 GVPTADAEQID
+211 VPNSD
-222 LGAGEQSLIAL
+222 LAQDSLASSQQSLAGS
-233 EEEKLAIDKQV
+233 EDKLAQ
-244 KQLGVGRSH
+244 GRQTKPNAGSARRSN

-260 VSDATAEAQKNA
+260 VSEAAAEAQKNI
-272 AASDTL
+272 AASDAL
-278 AQINKAGAAKDA
+278 AQINKAAKKD
-290 AQAKNDRSNSNLLGG
+290 AQAKGGPANSTALADKGAGENFAARRDNSLNSAHSTQNLATPPEESSLNLAQNSANKNGA
-305 EGSASAPQKSGGA
+305 ASAGS
-318 SSAASGE
+318 
-325 INLAKSR
+325 
-332 DLDEISSALGKNGSS
+332 DEISSEQHKE
-347 AALAKSNAGSVNL
+347 
-360 AQNAQNGDASNSA
+360 
-373 ASSSGSANLTQ
+373 
-384 SSDKDTDKFHA
+384 
-395 SSVSGPSGSAQ
+395 VS
-406 EGAGEATRLKENT
+406 
-419 ANGAQEIKG
+419 
-428 GLIDG
+428 
-433 EDVANEPQ
+433 
-441 DEVISNE
+441 
-448 PHEETALGF
+448 LGF
-457 VAQKTVDFMKSLK
+457 VAQKTMDFMKSLK

-475 SSEQASASTIL
+475 SSEHASASTIL

-575 ITALIIYDKARRV
+575 ITALIIYDKARRA
-588 RSGARHDAGCSCA
+588 RSGAHHDAGCSCA
-601 ACASSAYGAS
+601 ACASAANTAETG
-611 AGLKGAGAASA
+611 AGLKNTAFANARDSA
-622 KNVADAASKTYKFSE
+622 HVASKSYKFSK
-637 FKAFSADAASPSDAK
+637 FKIESSESAQYLNAK
-652 NSYGALNLRGT
+652 NLGSAAAESNSDLNLTASLEENSSSQNKQKQALNSANLKNQTSSRSLQNGT
-663 SLGLKENRVA
+663 
-673 SELAERS
+673 
-680 NFTNSN
+680 TY
-686 PPRNSAVSN
+686 
-695 GGERGR
+695 GGEKGR

-738 FIGLG
+738 FIGFG

-756 KANELSSTKRLVGLK
+756 KANELSSKRLVSLK
-771 LYVEFAGLFVMFGLG
+771 LYIEFAGLFVMFGLG
-786 IFMYFISDRM
+786 IFMYFISDTLRI
-796 SVL
+796 L

>member
-13 LSSRIF
+13 FSSRIF

-33 SITPAAQD
+33 SITPVAQD
-41 GRIVSLHFSWLF
+41 GKIVSLHFSWLF
-53 SKNFTDVIM
+53 SQNFTDVIM

-72 LESDELAEITKAMT
+72 LENSELAEITKAMT
-86 DYLEPKN
+86 DYLTPKN

-105 KNAKPALSNLVGT
+105 KNVKPALSNLVGT
-118 QIKGNFKNAKSLIKK
+118 QIKGNFKNAISLVKK
-133 GKLAFEFDQKVGF
+133 GRLVFEFDQKVGF
-146 ELRNDRVLKISIN
+146 ELRNNRVLKISIN

-169 LDEKPINLG
+169 LDDKPINLG

-203 ADKKPLDR
+203 ADKKPLISSAPNSDLAQS
-211 GVPTADAEQID
+211 GVASS
-222 LGAGEQSLIAL
+222 EQSLAGS
-233 EEEKLAIDKQV
+233 EDKLAQGGQAKPNASSAR
-244 KQLGVGRSH
+244 RSN

-260 VSDATAEAQKNA
+260 VSEAAVEAQKNI

-278 AQINKAGAAKDA
+278 AQINKAAKKD
-290 AQAKNDRSNSNLLGG
+290 AQAKGDSANSAAPVDKGVSENLTARRDNSLNSAHSTQNLVTPP
-305 EGSASAPQKSGGA
+305 EESSLNLAKNSASKNG
-318 SSAASGE
+318 AASGSD
-325 INLAKSR
+325 N
-332 DLDEISSALGKNGSS
+332 ISSEPQK
-347 AALAKSNAGSVNL
+347 
-360 AQNAQNGDASNSA
+360 
-373 ASSSGSANLTQ
+373 
-384 SSDKDTDKFHA
+384 
-395 SSVSGPSGSAQ
+395 
-406 EGAGEATRLKENT
+406 EAT
-419 ANGAQEIKG
+419 
-428 GLIDG
+428 
-433 EDVANEPQ
+433 
-441 DEVISNE
+441 
-448 PHEETALGF
+448 LGF

-475 SSEQASASTIL
+475 SSEHASASTIL

-588 RSGARHDAGCSCA
+588 RSGTHHDAGCSCA
-601 ACASSAYGAS
+601 ACASVAKTAEADARLKNTVFANAGNSAH
-611 AGLKGAGAASA
+611 
-622 KNVADAASKTYKFSE
+622 AASKSYKFSKFNIQSGE
-637 FKAFSADAASPSDAK
+637 SAQHLDAK
-652 NSYGALNLRGT
+652 NSGTATAELNSDSNLAANLEENSSSQNKQKQALNSANLKNQT
-663 SLGLKENRVA
+663 S
-673 SELAERS
+673 SRS
-680 NFTNSN
+680 LQNGATG
-686 PPRNSAVSN
+686 
-695 GGERGR
+695 GGEKGR

-728 SFALSVASAL
+728 SFVLSVASAL
-738 FIGLG
+738 FIGFG

-756 KANELSSTKRLVGLK
+756 KANELSSKRLVSLK
-771 LYVEFAGLFVMFGLG
+771 LYVEFLGLFVMFGLG
-786 IFMYFISDRM
+786 IFMYFISDSLRI
-796 SVL
+796 L

>member
-13 LSSRIF
+13 FSSRIF

-33 SITPAAQD
+33 SITPVAQD
-41 GRIVSLHFSWLF
+41 GKIVSLHFSWLF
-53 SKNFTDVIM
+53 SQNFTDVIM

-72 LESDELAEITKAMT
+72 LENSELAEITKAMT
-86 DYLEPKN
+86 DYLTPKN

-118 QIKGNFKNAKSLIKK
+118 QIKGNFKNAISLVKK
-133 GKLAFEFDQKVGF
+133 GRLVFEFDQKVGF
-146 ELRNDRVLKISIN
+146 ELQNNRVLKISIN

-169 LDEKPINLG
+169 LDDKPINLG

-203 ADKKPLDR
+203 ADKKPLISSA
-211 GVPTADAEQID
+211 PNSD
-222 LGAGEQSLIAL
+222 LAQDDLASSQQSLAGS
-233 EEEKLAIDKQV
+233 EDKLAQGGQAKPNSSSAR
-244 KQLGVGRSH
+244 RSN

-260 VSDATAEAQKNA
+260 VSEAAAEAQKNI

-278 AQINKAGAAKDA
+278 AQINKAAKKDV
-290 AQAKNDRSNSNLLGG
+290 QAKGGPANSGRFGSENAAVPLGDNSNLAQNGG
-305 EGSASAPQKSGGA
+305 DRSAAINFNKSTNSAAPVDKGVSENFAARRDNSLNSAHSTQNLVTPPEESSLNLAQNSASKNGA
-318 SSAASGE
+318 TSDS
-325 INLAKSR
+325 
-332 DLDEISSALGKNGSS
+332 DEISSEQHKE
-347 AALAKSNAGSVNL
+347 
-360 AQNAQNGDASNSA
+360 
-373 ASSSGSANLTQ
+373 
-384 SSDKDTDKFHA
+384 
-395 SSVSGPSGSAQ
+395 VS
-406 EGAGEATRLKENT
+406 
-419 ANGAQEIKG
+419 
-428 GLIDG
+428 
-433 EDVANEPQ
+433 
-441 DEVISNE
+441 
-448 PHEETALGF
+448 LGF
-457 VAQKTVDFMKSLK
+457 VAQKTMDFMKSLK

-475 SSEQASASTIL
+475 SSEHASASTIL

-588 RSGARHDAGCSCA
+588 RSSGAHHDAGCSCA
-601 ACASSAYGAS
+601 ACASAANTAETDAHLKNTAFAN
-611 AGLKGAGAASA
+611 AGDSAGAAS
-622 KNVADAASKTYKFSE
+622 KSYKFSK
-637 FKAFSADAASPSDAK
+637 FKTPSGESAQYLDAENSGAATAEINSDSNLTASLEE
-652 NSYGALNLRGT
+652 NSSSQNKQKQALNSANFKNQT
-663 SLGLKENRVA
+663 S
-673 SELAERS
+673 SRS
-680 NFTNSN
+680 LQNGATL
-686 PPRNSAVSN
+686 
-695 GGERGR
+695 GGEKGR

-738 FIGLG
+738 FIGFG

-756 KANELSSTKRLVGLK
+756 KANELSSKRLVSLK
-771 LYVEFAGLFVMFGLG
+771 LYVEFLGLFVMFGLG
-786 IFMYFISDRM
+786 IFMYFISDSLRI
-796 SVL
+796 L

>member
-13 LSSRIF
+13 FSSRIF

-33 SITPAAQD
+33 NITPVAQD
-41 GRIVSLHFSWLF
+41 GKITSLHFSWLF
-53 SKNFTDVIM
+53 SQNFTDVIM

-72 LESDELAEITKAMT
+72 LENSELAEITKAMT
-86 DYLEPKN
+86 DYLTPKN

-118 QIKGNFKNAKSLIKK
+118 QIKGNFKNAISLVKK
-133 GKLAFEFDQKVGF
+133 GRLVFEFDQKVGF
-146 ELRNDRVLKISIN
+146 ELRNNRVLKISIN

-169 LDEKPINLG
+169 LDDKPINLG

-203 ADKKPLDR
+203 ADKKP
-211 GVPTADAEQID
+211 PISSAPNSD
-222 LGAGEQSLIAL
+222 LARDGLLSSEQSLVDS
-233 EEEKLAIDKQV
+233 EDKLAQGGQAKPNSSSAR
-244 KQLGVGRSH
+244 RSN

-260 VSDATAEAQKNA
+260 VSEAAAEAQKNI

-278 AQINKAGAAKDA
+278 AQINKATKKDA
-290 AQAKNDRSNSNLLGG
+290 HAKGDPAN
-305 EGSASAPQKSGGA
+305 
-318 SSAASGE
+318 SAAPADKGVSE
-325 INLAKSR
+325 NFAAIRDNSLNSAHSTQNLATPP
-332 DLDEISSALGKNGSS
+332 EESSL
-347 AALAKSNAGSVNL
+347 NL
-360 AQNAQNGDASNSA
+360 AQNSAS
-373 ASSSGSANLTQ
+373 
-384 SSDKDTDKFHA
+384 K
-395 SSVSGPSGSAQ
+395 
-406 EGAGEATRLKENT
+406 
-419 ANGAQEIKG
+419 NGAVSDSDDISSEQHK
-428 GLIDG
+428 
-433 EDVANEPQ
+433 
-441 DEVISNE
+441 EVS
-448 PHEETALGF
+448 LGF
-457 VAQKTVDFMKSLK
+457 VAQKTMDFMKSLK

-475 SSEQASASTIL
+475 SSEHASASTIL
-486 WVLALS
+486 WILALS

-562 SITTKISALLIIV
+562 SITTKISALLIII

-588 RSGARHDAGCSCA
+588 RSGALHDTGCSCA
-601 ACASSAYGAS
+601 ACASAANT
-611 AGLKGAGAASA
+611 AETDVHLKNTAFANARDSTH
-622 KNVADAASKTYKFSE
+622 AASKSYKFSK
-637 FKAFSADAASPSDAK
+637 FKTPSGESAQYLDTKNLGDATAELNSD
-652 NSYGALNLRGT
+652 SNLAANRD
-663 SLGLKENRVA
+663 ENA
-673 SELAERS
+673 SENAQNEVS
-680 NFTNSN
+680 NFINSKVATHKTSSRSLQN
-686 PPRNSAVSN
+686 GATS

-728 SFALSVASAL
+728 SFALSIASAL
-738 FIGLG
+738 FIGFG

-756 KANELSSTKRLVGLK
+756 KANELSSKRLVSLK
-771 LYVEFAGLFVMFGLG
+771 LYVEFLGLFVMFGLG
-786 IFMYFISDRM
+786 IFMYFLSDNLR
-796 SVL
+796 VL

>member
-13 LSSRIF
+13 FSSRIF

-33 SITPAAQD
+33 SITPVAQD
-41 GRIVSLHFSWLF
+41 GKIVSLHFSWLF
-53 SKNFTDVIM
+53 SQNFTDVIM

-72 LESDELAEITKAMT
+72 LENSELAEITKAMT
-86 DYLEPKN
+86 DYLTPKN

-118 QIKGNFKNAKSLIKK
+118 QIKGNFKNAISLVKK
-133 GKLAFEFDQKVGF
+133 GRLVFEFDQKVGF
-146 ELRNDRVLKISIN
+146 ELRNNRVLKISIN

-169 LDEKPINLG
+169 LDDKPINLG

-203 ADKKPLDR
+203 ADKKPLISS
-211 GVPTADAEQID
+211 VPNSD
-222 LGAGEQSLIAL
+222 LAQDDLASSQQSLAGS
-233 EEEKLAIDKQV
+233 EDKLAQGGQGKPNTSSAR
-244 KQLGVGRSH
+244 RSN

-260 VSDATAEAQKNA
+260 VSEAAVEAQKNI

-278 AQINKAGAAKDA
+278 AQINKAAKKDV
-290 AQAKNDRSNSNLLGG
+290 QAKGGPANSGRFGSENAAVPLGDN
-305 EGSASAPQKSGGA
+305 S
-318 SSAASGE
+318 
-325 INLAKSR
+325 
-332 DLDEISSALGKNGSS
+332 
-347 AALAKSNAGSVNL
+347 NL
-360 AQNAQNGDASNSA
+360 AQNGGDRSAAINFNKSANSA
-373 ASSSGSANLTQ
+373 APVDKGVSENFAARRDNSLNSAHSTQNLATPPEESSLNLAQ
-384 SSDKDTDKFHA
+384 N
-395 SSVSGPSGSAQ
+395 SVSKN
-406 EGAGEATRLKENT
+406 GAASDSDNISSEQHKEAT
-419 ANGAQEIKG
+419 
-428 GLIDG
+428 
-433 EDVANEPQ
+433 
-441 DEVISNE
+441 
-448 PHEETALGF
+448 LGF
-457 VAQKTVDFMKSLK
+457 VAQKTMDFMKSLK

-475 SSEQASASTIL
+475 SSEHANASTIL

-548 VLQNVAGLVSANSA
+548 VLQNVAGIVSANSA

-588 RSGARHDAGCSCA
+588 KSGAGHDAGCSCA
-601 ACASSAYGAS
+601 ACVSAANTTGTDAHLKNTTFAN
-611 AGLKGAGAASA
+611 AGGS
-622 KNVADAASKTYKFSE
+622 ADAASKSYKFSKFNIQSGE
-637 FKAFSADAASPSDAK
+637 SAQYLDTQNLGAAAAELNSD
-652 NSYGALNLRGT
+652 LNLTANLEENSSSQNEQKKSLNSTNFKNQT
-663 SLGLKENRVA
+663 S
-673 SELAERS
+673 SRS
-680 NFTNSN
+680 LQNGAT
-686 PPRNSAVSN
+686 V
-695 GGERGR
+695 GGEKGR

-738 FIGLG
+738 FIGFG

-756 KANELSSTKRLVGLK
+756 KANELSSKRLVSLK

-786 IFMYFISDRM
+786 VFMYFISDTLRI
-796 SVL
+796 L